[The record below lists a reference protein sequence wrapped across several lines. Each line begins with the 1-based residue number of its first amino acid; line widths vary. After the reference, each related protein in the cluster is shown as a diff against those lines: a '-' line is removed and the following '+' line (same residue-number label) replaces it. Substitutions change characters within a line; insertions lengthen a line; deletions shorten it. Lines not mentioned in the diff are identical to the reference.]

1 MKTLKN
7 KNIVRL
13 LILISLIVV
22 VGISF
27 IVTTAVYK
35 GTHIGSGSLVLDK
48 GIYIDVTDVSSGELS
63 KNMEMPIQYYP
74 NKVTSEGNRI
84 EFSVSPSSEM
94 EYYIANPT
102 ITAQDSSQA
111 FYLRLKLNAQY
122 YVNGSSTPTTFS
134 MSASE
139 KNTLFQ
145 LFATDSNYS
154 PVLFNDCFAADANGE
169 YYYYVSGGYG
179 VATKNNLAQV
189 TSGMEISLFKG
200 FLANGTTPVS
210 VINFREFEKVPENV
224 TNITLSLDIELAI
237 EPNNWNLPDVTLLT
251 ENDVTVSL
259 VDNEYEITKINTSAT
274 SYALPGY
281 YQGNAITRIGTTSPS
296 ALDEDAAIVWF
307 ANTMTHIGGYST
319 SKIQKFYLGN
329 NVTEI
334 CEWAF
339 YGTNELSGNLVLP
352 ISITKIGDDSFG
364 VVTTISCL
372 FPYLPNCEYFGS
384 GSFKGDSGFYGILS
398 VRGVIGSTAF
408 ANVSVRTLNIEAGT
422 TSIGTDSFYGMQ
434 GLRRVFIDS
443 SAIAGLASSD
453 SCLLDISNN
462 VSLQDVYIKDGL
474 TIGAYFTS
482 DSNFVETESN
492 VAGYRHFGRSY
503 QLTFNGGNIDGTLDA
518 KLWNYAGSAGYSSSN
533 TGNNSKYSF
542 SGKNATTKI
551 GINGVNTFDLP
562 MPIISGYTFDGWY
575 TTANGSSETVKVA
588 TADGWIANVSGYT
601 SENGSWIRANATT
614 LYAHYTKKEYSIS
627 YDFAGGTKGTNAP
640 SSYIFGNTTAISNP
654 TRAGYTFVGWN
665 ISVSLTG
672 KSFATIDINT
682 GVQEYVAS
690 YPNAVYYELFYAH
703 QGISYTAALSGGQ
716 IRWRKY
722 TTAGAFGGNVSTSSQ
737 YAPTDN
743 MYVALWY
750 HLGKEDNN
758 TIYTYNYI
766 GDNLSIDSLQVGN
779 LTLTAKWVQNNSYL
793 LIANSWKS
801 NLASA
806 VGGSISNIN
815 SILFTQDASKTP
827 SGKTGVSVGATD
839 IDGQTAYS
847 NMRYVSDIT
856 AYVVANGSKYDVI
869 FYSPCPMYAPT
880 DSSNLFN
887 NLTGLTNIEFAAL
900 KTNKVTNM
908 ARMFQKDSS
917 LTSISLSSLD
927 TSLVIDL
934 KGMFDGCTML
944 TSLDL
949 SSFNTLNVTSISGM
963 FKNCSNLETL
973 NISSFNTSKITGMS
987 QTFMGCG
994 SLRTIDL
1001 SNFDTSLVTT
1011 MNSLFYECTELREV
1025 KLGSKFVTTNVQN
1038 MNSMFYSCKNLESS
1052 AINVLLNR
1060 FNTSKVTTMSNMFN
1074 GCLKLISIDLN
1085 TFDMSNV
1092 TDTTDM
1098 LANCEQLRVI
1108 KTPVALSS
1116 TAIILPYGT
1125 WYDEDD
1131 LSVGYTKIEK
1141 SLVTGGWK
1149 TIRPGYSV
1157 TYNAI
1162 ATKDYSESN
1171 LRREYA
1177 KGNYFSYETGSFDE
1191 YQKMYDLTKVYPDLA
1206 TYSSIKY
1213 AYLQILPK
1221 VTSRWTNSSSGVI
1234 SAEAYV
1240 LGNAQYHV
1248 RVPRGYYIEIKQID
1262 YENNE
1267 LSQSWTLGKE
1277 YVSGESDFE
1286 ESIVTNSKTH
1296 KLVFTLRHS
1305 TKSLTPSNIETSAL
1319 ANLHVTLESPIV
1331 TNIWYG
1337 QDIPMVSSYSPGM
1350 NFHDTIKSMTGV
1362 ANTKG
1367 EYNQTFVSFDTAT
1380 SLGDITQIVTYSP
1393 ITYTIKLKT
1402 GNGKYNDQSGTITLG
1417 TGYMGQKIDIKRSLI
1432 TLPIGNLLKS
1442 ITQSGKGQF
1451 VDIGAYGNNLF
1462 TDFDEWQ
1469 YQIGAGD
1476 ATLTLKFTPM
1486 TFDVSFDANGG
1497 NVAPSTIS
1505 VSYGSAYGELPTP
1518 SRTGYTFA
1526 GWLGG
1531 SKNLLKGSVS
1541 QNGWSGTYSLLN
1553 ANTNKFSFR
1562 VHTGGSA
1569 GSCWRSFYIDVSKYI
1584 GQTITISGTISAIN
1598 PTNGEVSYI
1607 SVGQGN
1613 NDSYPY
1619 HIAGSSDSKRIYN
1632 KGDAV
1637 GTTFSHTCTI
1647 IDGTSIMGICI
1658 WANITAA
1665 NGYVDVVFDNLQI
1678 EAGNKATA
1686 FENPNTVITANSK
1699 VTLPYAHT
1707 LTAKWTPKEY
1717 TVTFNANG
1725 GTTSTASKKVT
1736 YDSTYGTL
1744 PTPSAYSKTGY
1755 IVTFNGWYTA
1765 KTGGTHVT
1773 ASTTVK
1779 ITGNQTLYAHWI
1791 ETPITYTI
1799 VYNGNGYT
1807 NGSTASSTHT
1817 YNSAKTLTAN
1827 GFGKTG
1833 YTFIGW
1839 ATSATGAVVYSNQQS
1854 VTNLSSTNGA
1864 TITLYAKWQA
1874 KQFTVS
1880 FNPSEKGGL
1889 LTDVA
1894 NGTYSGN
1901 NATITYTSSSHQYK
1915 FVNSSTNDPYV
1926 TIASTVYL
1934 VAGRTYTIHAKMRNT
1949 SGSVISGS
1957 IQIFY
1962 AINQAYNE
1970 SDSRRL
1976 SGGEGRT
1983 TLTVSSTGTY
1993 NIRIDNDYDK
2003 DIVIYEFYIIEG
2015 DFITSKTVTYD
2026 STYGT
2031 LPTPLREGYT
2041 FAGWYTLSS
2050 GGSQITDS
2058 TKVTKANDYTLFA
2071 HWTENTKAYLM
2082 TGTNWQAKLKS
2093 ANSNY
2098 TQANIESIEFT
2109 KTKPTSG
2116 TRVSVGAVNS
2126 NGTSAYVSGTSGV
2139 SDVTAYV
2146 TAGSASGKYKVV
2158 FYSNATIYAPV
2169 NSSYLFS
2176 ASTSSSQLKALKSI
2190 AFNNFNTSNVTNM
2203 SNMFDNCALLTSLDL
2218 SKFDTSKVTN
2228 MQSMFNNCTSLTSLN
2243 LTSFNTAKVT
2253 NMRMMF
2259 YNVKNVSLNLSKFD
2273 TSNVTNM
2280 SWMFAQANVPSLSN
2294 FNTAKVTD
2302 MSYMFF
2308 LSSATSIDLSSFN
2321 TSNVTNMSYMFSGC
2335 GNLSSLDLSNF
2346 DMSKVTNTNYMLNNF
2361 TELGGFTTLKTPK
2374 KLAKIIN
2381 LPFDF
2386 VNTSGTT
2393 TYTQVSTS
2401 MTNMTL
2407 LRKWYRVTCPTS
2419 GNWEKSQLT
2428 CSVDGLVGSSNGVR
2442 VAYNTTITFWL
2453 KTTGYAGNY
2462 SYIYMTFSGFAES
2475 EVIKGSSSGNVESW
2489 RVYYSGSQRYASMI
2503 IDNEQFEIGITDDRT
2518 NVEEIELKDTFIIED
2533 HDDEIVPMWFMP
2545 LISCQLV
2552 CRSTVAMKAYS
2563 NITAKITSDCYIAA
2577 AAGSGKGY
2585 TMGSYI

>member
-48 GIYIDVTDVSSGELS
+48 GIYIDISDVSSGELS
-63 KNMEMPIQYYP
+63 KNMEMPIQYYLD
-74 NKVTSEGNRI
+74 KVTSETNRVQ
-84 EFSVSPSSEM
+84 FSVKPSSES

-102 ITAQDSSQA
+102 ITAQESSQA

-296 ALDEDAAIVWF
+296 ALDDDAITVWF

-443 SAIAGLASSD
+443 SAIAGLASSG
-453 SCLLDISNN
+453 SGLLENEN
-462 VSLQDVYIKDGL
+462 LTDVYIKSDL
-474 TIGAYFTS
+474 TIGAYFANH
-482 DSNFVETESN
+482 SNFVETESN

-533 TGNNSKYSF
+533 TGNNGKYSF

-551 GINGVNTFDLP
+551 GINGVNTFYLP

-601 SENGSWIRANATT
+601 SENGSWIRASATT

-627 YDFAGGTKGTNAP
+627 YDFAGGSKGTNAP

-672 KSFATIDINT
+672 RSLATIDINT

-737 YAPTDN
+737 YAPSDN

-758 TIYTYNYI
+758 TTYTYNYI
-766 GDNLSIDSLQVGN
+766 GDNFSIDSLQVGN
-779 LTLTAKWVQNNSYL
+779 LTLTAKW
-793 LIANSWKS
+793 K
-801 NLASA
+801 
-806 VGGSISNIN
+806 
-815 SILFTQDASKTP
+815 
-827 SGKTGVSVGATD
+827 
-839 IDGQTAYS
+839 
-847 NMRYVSDIT
+847 
-856 AYVVANGSKYDVI
+856 
-869 FYSPCPMYAPT
+869 
-880 DSSNLFN
+880 
-887 NLTGLTNIEFAAL
+887 
-900 KTNKVTNM
+900 
-908 ARMFQKDSS
+908 
-917 LTSISLSSLD
+917 
-927 TSLVIDL
+927 
-934 KGMFDGCTML
+934 
-944 TSLDL
+944 
-949 SSFNTLNVTSISGM
+949 
-963 FKNCSNLETL
+963 
-973 NISSFNTSKITGMS
+973 
-987 QTFMGCG
+987 
-994 SLRTIDL
+994 
-1001 SNFDTSLVTT
+1001 
-1011 MNSLFYECTELREV
+1011 
-1025 KLGSKFVTTNVQN
+1025 
-1038 MNSMFYSCKNLESS
+1038 
-1052 AINVLLNR
+1052 
-1060 FNTSKVTTMSNMFN
+1060 
-1074 GCLKLISIDLN
+1074 
-1085 TFDMSNV
+1085 
-1092 TDTTDM
+1092 
-1098 LANCEQLRVI
+1098 
-1108 KTPVALSS
+1108 
-1116 TAIILPYGT
+1116 
-1125 WYDEDD
+1125 
-1131 LSVGYTKIEK
+1131 
-1141 SLVTGGWK
+1141 
-1149 TIRPGYSV
+1149 
-1157 TYNAI
+1157 
-1162 ATKDYSESN
+1162 
-1171 LRREYA
+1171 
-1177 KGNYFSYETGSFDE
+1177 
-1191 YQKMYDLTKVYPDLA
+1191 
-1206 TYSSIKY
+1206 
-1213 AYLQILPK
+1213 
-1221 VTSRWTNSSSGVI
+1221 
-1234 SAEAYV
+1234 
-1240 LGNAQYHV
+1240 
-1248 RVPRGYYIEIKQID
+1248 
-1262 YENNE
+1262 
-1267 LSQSWTLGKE
+1267 
-1277 YVSGESDFE
+1277 
-1286 ESIVTNSKTH
+1286 
-1296 KLVFTLRHS
+1296 
-1305 TKSLTPSNIETSAL
+1305 
-1319 ANLHVTLESPIV
+1319 
-1331 TNIWYG
+1331 
-1337 QDIPMVSSYSPGM
+1337 
-1350 NFHDTIKSMTGV
+1350 
-1362 ANTKG
+1362 
-1367 EYNQTFVSFDTAT
+1367 
-1380 SLGDITQIVTYSP
+1380 P
-1393 ITYTIKLKT
+1393 ITYTIQYNGNGNTSGSTANSLHTYDQAKALTANGFKKT
-1402 GNGKYNDQSGTITLG
+1402 GYTFNGWNTKADGSGTSYGNAASVTNLTATNGAKITLYAQWRENVLTIRYHLNG
-1417 TGYMGQKIDIKRSLI
+1417 GTSVSGNSYFSSGNPCKTENWGYTSSSQYGLTNYDDTKRVTRTGYLANTYYNTKANGS
-1432 TLPIGNLLKS
+1432 
-1442 ITQSGKGQF
+1442 
-1451 VDIGAYGNNLF
+1451 GNNLDDDSL
-1462 TDFDEWQ
+1462 TTTI
-1469 YQIGAGD
+1469 QIATAAGV
-1476 ATLTLKFTPM
+1476 LTNLENGDTTIDIYMIWTPM

-1531 SKNLLKGSVS
+1531 SKNLLRGSVS
-1541 QNGWSGTYSLLN
+1541 QNGWSGTYSLLD

-1562 VHTGGSA
+1562 VHTGGST
-1569 GSCWRSFYIDVSKYI
+1569 GSCWRSFYIDVSKYV

-1607 SVGQGN
+1607 KVGQGN
-1613 NDSYPY
+1613 TGSYPY
-1619 HIAGSSDSKRIYN
+1619 HIAGSSDSKQIYTN
-1632 KGDAV
+1632 GGAV

-1678 EAGNKATA
+1678 EAGSKATA

-1934 VAGRTYTIHAKMRNT
+1934 VAGKTYTIHAKMRNT

-1962 AINQAYNE
+1962 AINKNYSEAN
-1970 SDSRRL
+1970 SRRL
-1976 SGGEGRT
+1976 SGGEGST

-1993 NIRIDNDYDK
+1993 NIRIDNDFGK
-2003 DIVIYEFYIIEG
+2003 DIIIYEFYIIEG
-2015 DFITSKTVTYD
+2015 DFTTSKTVTYD

-2041 FAGWYTLSS
+2041 FAGWYTASS
-2050 GGSQITDS
+2050 GGTKVESS
-2058 TKVTKANDYTLFA
+2058 TKVKITANQTLYA

-2116 TRVSVGAVNS
+2116 TRVSVGAINAD
-2126 NGTSAYVSGTSGV
+2126 GTSAYVAGTSGV
-2139 SDVTAYV
+2139 SDVFAYV
-2146 TAGSASGKYKVV
+2146 TAGSTSGKYKVV
-2158 FYSNATIYAPV
+2158 FYSNATIYAPK

-2218 SKFDTSKVTN
+2218 SKFDTSKVTD
-2228 MQSMFNNCTSLTSLN
+2228 MQSMFNNCKSLTSLN

-2259 YNVKNVSLNLSKFD
+2259 YSVNNVSLNLSKFD

-2280 SWMFAQANVPSLSN
+2280 SWMFAQANIPSLSN

-2361 TELGGFTTLKTPK
+2361 TELEGFTTLKTPK

-2386 VNTSGTT
+2386 VNTSGST
-2393 TYTQVSTS
+2393 TYTQVSTN

-2453 KTTGYAGNY
+2453 KTTGYWDNY

-2475 EVIKGSSSGNVESW
+2475 EVTKGSSSGNVDSW
-2489 RVYYSGSQRYASMI
+2489 KVYYSGSQRYASTI

-2552 CRSTVAMKAYS
+2552 CKSTVSMKAYS

-2585 TMGSYI
+2585 KMGSYI

>member
-48 GIYIDVTDVSSGELS
+48 GIYIDISDVSSGELS
-63 KNMEMPIQYYP
+63 KNMEMPIQYYLD
-74 NKVTSEGNRI
+74 KVTSETNRVQ
-84 EFSVSPSSEM
+84 FSVKPSSES

-102 ITAQDSSQA
+102 ITAQESSQA

-296 ALDEDAAIVWF
+296 ALDDDAITVWF
-307 ANTMTHIGGYST
+307 ANTMTHVGGYSSVST
-319 SKIQKFYLGN
+319 LQRIYLGN

-339 YGTNELSGNLVLP
+339 YGCNNLSGNLILP
-352 ISITKIGDDSFG
+352 ISITKINNDAFANLDS
-364 VVTTISCL
+364 IDSL
-372 FPYLPNCEYFGS
+372 FPYLPNCVYFGA
-384 GSFKGDSGFYGILS
+384 GSFKGSSGFNGILS
-398 VRGVIGSTAF
+398 VTGEISGDTVFSMVGVKKI
-408 ANVSVRTLNIEAGT
+408 NIKSGT
-422 TSIGTDSFYGMQ
+422 TSLGGGSTFDNMTNLKEIY
-434 GLRRVFIDS
+434 IDS
-443 SAIAGLASSD
+443 SAVAGLASSG
-453 SCLLDISNN
+453 SGLLENEN
-462 VSLQDVYIKDGL
+462 LTDVYIKSDL
-474 TIGAYFTS
+474 TIGAYFANH
-482 DSNFVETESN
+482 SNFVETESN

-533 TGNNSKYSF
+533 TGNNGKYSF

-551 GINGVNTFDLP
+551 GINGVNTFYLP

-601 SENGSWIRANATT
+601 SENGSWIRASATT

-627 YDFAGGTKGTNAP
+627 YDFAGGSKGTNAP

-654 TRAGYTFVGWN
+654 TRKGYLFTGWN

-672 KSFATIDINT
+672 RSLATIDINT

-690 YPNAVYYELFYAH
+690 YPDAVYYELFYAH
-703 QGISYTAALSGGQ
+703 KDISYTAALSGGQ
-716 IRWRKY
+716 IRWRGY
-722 TTAGAFGGNVSTSSQ
+722 TTAGAYSSSLSSSSN
-737 YAPTDN
+737 YTLSSDS
-743 MYVALWY
+743 YVALWY

-758 TIYTYNYI
+758 TTYTYNYT

-779 LTLTAKWVQNNSYL
+779 LTLTAKW
-793 LIANSWKS
+793 
-801 NLASA
+801 
-806 VGGSISNIN
+806 
-815 SILFTQDASKTP
+815 T
-827 SGKTGVSVGATD
+827 
-839 IDGQTAYS
+839 
-847 NMRYVSDIT
+847 
-856 AYVVANGSKYDVI
+856 
-869 FYSPCPMYAPT
+869 
-880 DSSNLFN
+880 
-887 NLTGLTNIEFAAL
+887 
-900 KTNKVTNM
+900 
-908 ARMFQKDSS
+908 
-917 LTSISLSSLD
+917 
-927 TSLVIDL
+927 
-934 KGMFDGCTML
+934 
-944 TSLDL
+944 
-949 SSFNTLNVTSISGM
+949 
-963 FKNCSNLETL
+963 
-973 NISSFNTSKITGMS
+973 
-987 QTFMGCG
+987 
-994 SLRTIDL
+994 
-1001 SNFDTSLVTT
+1001 
-1011 MNSLFYECTELREV
+1011 
-1025 KLGSKFVTTNVQN
+1025 
-1038 MNSMFYSCKNLESS
+1038 
-1052 AINVLLNR
+1052 
-1060 FNTSKVTTMSNMFN
+1060 
-1074 GCLKLISIDLN
+1074 
-1085 TFDMSNV
+1085 
-1092 TDTTDM
+1092 
-1098 LANCEQLRVI
+1098 
-1108 KTPVALSS
+1108 
-1116 TAIILPYGT
+1116 
-1125 WYDEDD
+1125 
-1131 LSVGYTKIEK
+1131 
-1141 SLVTGGWK
+1141 
-1149 TIRPGYSV
+1149 
-1157 TYNAI
+1157 
-1162 ATKDYSESN
+1162 
-1171 LRREYA
+1171 
-1177 KGNYFSYETGSFDE
+1177 
-1191 YQKMYDLTKVYPDLA
+1191 
-1206 TYSSIKY
+1206 
-1213 AYLQILPK
+1213 
-1221 VTSRWTNSSSGVI
+1221 
-1234 SAEAYV
+1234 
-1240 LGNAQYHV
+1240 
-1248 RVPRGYYIEIKQID
+1248 
-1262 YENNE
+1262 
-1267 LSQSWTLGKE
+1267 
-1277 YVSGESDFE
+1277 
-1286 ESIVTNSKTH
+1286 
-1296 KLVFTLRHS
+1296 
-1305 TKSLTPSNIETSAL
+1305 
-1319 ANLHVTLESPIV
+1319 
-1331 TNIWYG
+1331 
-1337 QDIPMVSSYSPGM
+1337 
-1350 NFHDTIKSMTGV
+1350 
-1362 ANTKG
+1362 
-1367 EYNQTFVSFDTAT
+1367 
-1380 SLGDITQIVTYSP
+1380 P
-1393 ITYTIKLKT
+1393 ITYTIQYNGNGNTVGSTANSSHTYDQAKALTANSFSKT
-1402 GNGKYNDQSGTITLG
+1402 GYTFEGWATSASGEVVYNNKQSVINLSSTQGDTVNLYAKWTENRLIIKYHLNGGTDVANDNDFQSGDPCLTQKWPYTFTTEYGLTNYDITTRVYRTGYKANTYYNTKSDG
-1417 TGYMGQKIDIKRSLI
+1417 TGYNLDHDALKTTIQIAEAAHVLADLEKGNVEIDIYMIWTPI
-1432 TLPIGNLLKS
+1432 TYTISYNGNGN
-1442 ITQSGKGQF
+1442 TSGSTANSSHTYDQAK
-1451 VDIGAYGNNLF
+1451 A
-1462 TDFDEWQ
+1462 
-1469 YQIGAGD
+1469 
-1476 ATLTLKFTPM
+1476 LT
-1486 TFDVSFDANGG
+1486 ANGF
-1497 NVAPSTIS
+1497 AK
-1505 VSYGSAYGELPTP
+1505 
-1518 SRTGYTFA
+1518 TGYTFA
-1526 GWLGG
+1526 GWATSKTGAVVYTNKQ
-1531 SKNLLKGSVS
+1531 SVKNLSS
-1541 QNGWSGTYSLLN
+1541 T
-1553 ANTNKFSFR
+1553 
-1562 VHTGGSA
+1562 
-1569 GSCWRSFYIDVSKYI
+1569 
-1584 GQTITISGTISAIN
+1584 
-1598 PTNGEVSYI
+1598 
-1607 SVGQGN
+1607 QG
-1613 NDSYPY
+1613 D
-1619 HIAGSSDSKRIYN
+1619 
-1632 KGDAV
+1632 
-1637 GTTFSHTCTI
+1637 T
-1647 IDGTSIMGICI
+1647 
-1658 WANITAA
+1658 
-1665 NGYVDVVFDNLQI
+1665 
-1678 EAGNKATA
+1678 
-1686 FENPNTVITANSK
+1686 
-1699 VTLPYAHT
+1699 VTLY
-1707 LTAKWTPKEY
+1707 AKWKPNEY

-1765 KTGGTHVT
+1765 NTDGTHVT

-1779 ITGNQTLYAHWI
+1779 LSANQTLYAHWK

-1807 NGSTASSTHT
+1807 NGSTASSSHT
-1817 YNSAKTLTAN
+1817 YNVAKNLTAN

-1833 YTFIGW
+1833 YTFAGW
-1839 ATSATGAVVYSNQQS
+1839 NTKADGTGTSYANSAS
-1854 VTNLSSTNGA
+1854 VTNLTATNNA
-1864 TITLYAKWQA
+1864 TVTLYAKWTP
-1874 KQFTVS
+1874 KQITVS
-1880 FNPSEKGGL
+1880 FNPSQKGGL

-2218 SKFDTSKVTN
+2218 SKFDTSKVTD

-2273 TSNVTNM
+2273 TSSVTNM

-2361 TELGGFTTLKTPK
+2361 TELEGFTTLKTPK

-2386 VNTSGTT
+2386 VDTSGAT
-2393 TYTQVSTS
+2393 TYTQVSTN

-2453 KTTGYAGNY
+2453 KTTGFAFDY

-2475 EVIKGSSSGNVESW
+2475 EVIKGSSSGKVESW

-2552 CRSTVAMKAYS
+2552 CESTVAMKAYS

>member
-48 GIYIDVTDVSSGELS
+48 GIYIDISDVSSGELS
-63 KNMEMPIQYYP
+63 KNMEMPIQYYLD
-74 NKVTSEGNRI
+74 KVTSETNRVQ
-84 EFSVSPSSEM
+84 FSVKPSSES

-296 ALDEDAAIVWF
+296 ALDDDAITVWF

-533 TGNNSKYSF
+533 TGNNGKYSF

-551 GINGVNTFDLP
+551 GINGVNTFYLP

-601 SENGSWIRANATT
+601 SENGSWIRASATT

-627 YDFAGGTKGTNAP
+627 YDFAGGSKGTNAP

-654 TRAGYTFVGWN
+654 TRKGYLFTGWN

-672 KSFATIDINT
+672 RSLATIDINT

-703 QGISYTAALSGGQ
+703 KDISYTAALSGGQ
-716 IRWRKY
+716 IRWRGY

-737 YAPTDN
+737 YAPSDN

-750 HLGKEDNN
+750 HLGKKDNN
-758 TIYTYNYI
+758 TTYTYNYI
-766 GDNLSIDSLQVGN
+766 GDNFSIDSLQVGN
-779 LTLTAKWVQNNSYL
+779 LTLTAKWKPITYTISYNGNGNTSGSTANSSHTYDQAKALTANGFKKTGYTFNGWNTKADGTGTSYGNAASVTNLTATNGAKITLYAQWRVNVLTIRYHLNGGTSVLGNSYFSSGNPCKTENWGYTSSSQYGL
-793 LIANSWKS
+793 TNYDDTKRVTRTGYLANAYY
-801 NLASA
+801 N
-806 VGGSISNIN
+806 
-815 SILFTQDASKTP
+815 TQ
-827 SGKTGVSVGATD
+827 
-839 IDGQTAYS
+839 
-847 NMRYVSDIT
+847 
-856 AYVVANGSKYDVI
+856 ANGSG
-869 FYSPCPMYAPT
+869 
-880 DSSNLFN
+880 N
-887 NLTGLTNIEFAAL
+887 NLDDDSLTTTIQIATAAGVLTNLE
-900 KTNKVTNM
+900 NG
-908 ARMFQKDSS
+908 
-917 LTSISLSSLD
+917 D
-927 TSLVIDL
+927 T
-934 KGMFDGCTML
+934 
-944 TSLDL
+944 
-949 SSFNTLNVTSISGM
+949 
-963 FKNCSNLETL
+963 
-973 NISSFNTSKITGMS
+973 
-987 QTFMGCG
+987 
-994 SLRTIDL
+994 TIDIY
-1001 SNFDTSLVTT
+1001 
-1011 MNSLFYECTELREV
+1011 M
-1025 KLGSKFVTTNVQN
+1025 
-1038 MNSMFYSCKNLESS
+1038 
-1052 AINVLLNR
+1052 I
-1060 FNTSKVTTMSNMFN
+1060 
-1074 GCLKLISIDLN
+1074 
-1085 TFDMSNV
+1085 
-1092 TDTTDM
+1092 
-1098 LANCEQLRVI
+1098 
-1108 KTPVALSS
+1108 
-1116 TAIILPYGT
+1116 
-1125 WYDEDD
+1125 
-1131 LSVGYTKIEK
+1131 
-1141 SLVTGGWK
+1141 
-1149 TIRPGYSV
+1149 
-1157 TYNAI
+1157 
-1162 ATKDYSESN
+1162 
-1171 LRREYA
+1171 
-1177 KGNYFSYETGSFDE
+1177 
-1191 YQKMYDLTKVYPDLA
+1191 
-1206 TYSSIKY
+1206 
-1213 AYLQILPK
+1213 
-1221 VTSRWTNSSSGVI
+1221 WT
-1234 SAEAYV
+1234 
-1240 LGNAQYHV
+1240 
-1248 RVPRGYYIEIKQID
+1248 
-1262 YENNE
+1262 
-1267 LSQSWTLGKE
+1267 
-1277 YVSGESDFE
+1277 
-1286 ESIVTNSKTH
+1286 
-1296 KLVFTLRHS
+1296 
-1305 TKSLTPSNIETSAL
+1305 
-1319 ANLHVTLESPIV
+1319 
-1331 TNIWYG
+1331 
-1337 QDIPMVSSYSPGM
+1337 
-1350 NFHDTIKSMTGV
+1350 
-1362 ANTKG
+1362 
-1367 EYNQTFVSFDTAT
+1367 
-1380 SLGDITQIVTYSP
+1380 P
-1393 ITYTIKLKT
+1393 ITYTIKYD
-1402 GNGKYNDQSGTITLG
+1402 GNGNTSGSTANSSHTYDQA
-1417 TGYMGQKIDIKRSLI
+1417 K
-1432 TLPIGNLLKS
+1432 
-1442 ITQSGKGQF
+1442 
-1451 VDIGAYGNNLF
+1451 A
-1462 TDFDEWQ
+1462 
-1469 YQIGAGD
+1469 
-1476 ATLTLKFTPM
+1476 LT
-1486 TFDVSFDANGG
+1486 ANGF
-1497 NVAPSTIS
+1497 AK
-1505 VSYGSAYGELPTP
+1505 
-1518 SRTGYTFA
+1518 TGYTFA
-1526 GWLGG
+1526 GWATSKTGAVVYTNKQ
-1531 SKNLLKGSVS
+1531 SVKNLSS
-1541 QNGWSGTYSLLN
+1541 T
-1553 ANTNKFSFR
+1553 
-1562 VHTGGSA
+1562 
-1569 GSCWRSFYIDVSKYI
+1569 
-1584 GQTITISGTISAIN
+1584 
-1598 PTNGEVSYI
+1598 
-1607 SVGQGN
+1607 QG
-1613 NDSYPY
+1613 D
-1619 HIAGSSDSKRIYN
+1619 
-1632 KGDAV
+1632 
-1637 GTTFSHTCTI
+1637 T
-1647 IDGTSIMGICI
+1647 
-1658 WANITAA
+1658 
-1665 NGYVDVVFDNLQI
+1665 
-1678 EAGNKATA
+1678 
-1686 FENPNTVITANSK
+1686 
-1699 VTLPYAHT
+1699 VTLY
-1707 LTAKWTPKEY
+1707 AKWTPITYTIKYDGNGNTGGSTANSSHTYDQAKALTANSFSKTGYTFAGWATSKTGAVVYTNKQSVKNLSSTQGDTITLYAKWTANTY
-1717 TVTFNANG
+1717 TVTYEWSLTDKGWMDQNINHSPRFTNWSVS
-1725 GTTSTASKKVT
+1725 GTTLNVSITGQGGWEAKWLCFYGEAGHQYTWTFGYTMPASCGMRVQILNSQPGNNNGQNAQVNTVSGSGYLDLAKGATGTATLNFTPSTTGNYYLNLNFGYLTDNVAMNLSFTNIKLQTTRTVT
-1736 YDSTYGTL
+1736 YDSTYSSMPTTRNSWVTGYNNLKWTNSSGTTITSSTKVETASNHTLSANLDAVERVITFDSMLPVPWKYLYLNSNTNGTFVANSADEYVFTHNSSKDPSKSAGPHIQNLQTYMTNGERYRITVSIKSSAAITL
-1744 PTPSAYSKTGY
+1744 PMRFEASSSSKNISVTTSYQTFYLDFTYDNTTTWHSFTFYSSSWVNGQTMTFKDLKLSRLATVNSAYDTLPSPTKEGY
-1755 IVTFNGWYTA
+1755 TFDGWWTTSDNSGIQITKDSICVTYNR
-1765 KTGGTHVT
+1765 
-1773 ASTTVK
+1773 
-1779 ITGNQTLYAHWI
+1779 NLYAHW
-1791 ETPITYTI
+1791 TPNTYTI
-1799 VYNGNGYT
+1799 SYNGNGST
-1807 NGSTASSTHT
+1807 SGSTASSSHT
-1817 YNSAKTLTAN
+1817 YDQAKNLTAN

-1839 ATSATGAVVYSNQQS
+1839 ATSATGEVVYNDQQS
-1854 VTNLSSTNGA
+1854 VENLSSTQND
-1864 TITLYAKWQA
+1864 TVTLYAKWTPNEY
-1874 KQFTVS
+1874 TVS
-1880 FNPSEKGGL
+1880 FNPNEKGGL

-1934 VAGRTYTIHAKMRNT
+1934 VAGKTYTIHAKMRNT

-1970 SDSRRL
+1970 SNSRRL
-1976 SGGEGRT
+1976 SGGEGST

-1993 NIRIDNDYDK
+1993 NIRIDNDFEK

-2015 DFITSKTVTYD
+2015 NFTTRKTVTYD
-2026 STYGT
+2026 STYGD

-2041 FAGWYTLSS
+2041 FDGWYTASS
-2050 GGSQITDS
+2050 GGTKVESS
-2058 TKVTKANDYTLFA
+2058 TKVTITSNQTLYA
-2071 HWTENTKAYLM
+2071 QWTENTIAYLM
-2082 TGTNWQAKLKS
+2082 TGWQEKLKA

-2116 TRVSVGAVNS
+2116 TRVSVGAIYS
-2126 NGTSAYVSGTSGV
+2126 DGATAYVSGTSNK
-2139 SDVTAYV
+2139 SDVIAYV
-2146 TAGSASGKYKVV
+2146 TAGSTSGKYKVV
-2158 FYSNATIYAPV
+2158 FYSNATIYAPQD
-2169 NSSYLFS
+2169 SSYLFS
-2176 ASTSSSQLKALKSI
+2176 SSSNSKLTSLTSIKFDNFNTMLVTTMRSMFMGCSALTSI
-2190 AFNNFNTSNVTNM
+2190 NLTNFNTSNVTVM
-2203 SNMFDNCALLTSLDL
+2203 WSMFEGCSNLSSLDL
-2218 SKFDTSKVTN
+2218 RS
-2228 MQSMFNNCTSLTSLN
+2228 
-2243 LTSFNTAKVT
+2243 
-2253 NMRMMF
+2253 
-2259 YNVKNVSLNLSKFD
+2259 
-2273 TSNVTNM
+2273 
-2280 SWMFAQANVPSLSN
+2280 

-2302 MSYMFF
+2302 MDSMFKNCSN
-2308 LSSATSIDLSSFN
+2308 LSSIDVSSFN
-2321 TSNVTNMSYMFSGC
+2321 TSNVQYTISMFQNTG
-2335 GNLSSLDLSNF
+2335 LSSLDISNF
-2346 DMSKVTNTNYMLNNF
+2346 DLSKVTNTSNMLQGL
-2361 TELGGFTTLKTPK
+2361 TELEGFTRLKTPK
-2374 KLAKIIN
+2374 KLAKAIY

-2386 VNTSGTT
+2386 VDTSGAT

-2407 LRKWYRVTCPTS
+2407 LRKWYRVTCPTT
-2419 GNWEKSQLT
+2419 GKWEKSQLT
-2428 CSVDGLVGSSNGVR
+2428 CSVDGLVGSSDGVR

-2453 KTTGYAGNY
+2453 KTTGYWDNY

-2475 EVIKGSSSGNVESW
+2475 EVTKGSSSGNVESW
-2489 RVYYSGSQRYASMI
+2489 RVYYSGSQTYASTI

-2552 CRSTVAMKAYS
+2552 CRSTAAMKAYS

-2585 TMGSYI
+2585 KMGSYI

>member
-48 GIYIDVTDVSSGELS
+48 GIYIDISDVSSGELS
-63 KNMEMPIQYYP
+63 KNMEMPIQYYLD
-74 NKVTSEGNRI
+74 KVTSETNRVQ
-84 EFSVSPSSEM
+84 FSVKPSSES

-102 ITAQDSSQA
+102 ITAQESSQA

-259 VDNEYEITKINTSAT
+259 VNNEYEITKINTSAT

-296 ALDEDAAIVWF
+296 ALDDDAITVWF

-364 VVTTISCL
+364 DSTTISCL

-533 TGNNSKYSF
+533 TGNNGKYSF

-551 GINGVNTFDLP
+551 GINGVNTFYLP

-601 SENGSWIRANATT
+601 SENGSWIRASATT

-627 YDFAGGTKGTNAP
+627 YDFAGGSKGTNAP

-672 KSFATIDINT
+672 KSLATIDINT

-690 YPNAVYYELFYAH
+690 YPTAVYYELFYAH
-703 QGISYTAALSGGQ
+703 KDISYTAALSGGQ

-750 HLGKEDNN
+750 HLGKKDNN
-758 TIYTYNYI
+758 TIYAYNYI

-779 LTLTAKWVQNNSYL
+779 LTLTAKW
-793 LIANSWKS
+793 K
-801 NLASA
+801 
-806 VGGSISNIN
+806 
-815 SILFTQDASKTP
+815 
-827 SGKTGVSVGATD
+827 
-839 IDGQTAYS
+839 
-847 NMRYVSDIT
+847 
-856 AYVVANGSKYDVI
+856 
-869 FYSPCPMYAPT
+869 
-880 DSSNLFN
+880 
-887 NLTGLTNIEFAAL
+887 
-900 KTNKVTNM
+900 
-908 ARMFQKDSS
+908 
-917 LTSISLSSLD
+917 
-927 TSLVIDL
+927 
-934 KGMFDGCTML
+934 
-944 TSLDL
+944 
-949 SSFNTLNVTSISGM
+949 
-963 FKNCSNLETL
+963 
-973 NISSFNTSKITGMS
+973 
-987 QTFMGCG
+987 
-994 SLRTIDL
+994 
-1001 SNFDTSLVTT
+1001 
-1011 MNSLFYECTELREV
+1011 
-1025 KLGSKFVTTNVQN
+1025 
-1038 MNSMFYSCKNLESS
+1038 
-1052 AINVLLNR
+1052 
-1060 FNTSKVTTMSNMFN
+1060 
-1074 GCLKLISIDLN
+1074 
-1085 TFDMSNV
+1085 
-1092 TDTTDM
+1092 
-1098 LANCEQLRVI
+1098 
-1108 KTPVALSS
+1108 
-1116 TAIILPYGT
+1116 
-1125 WYDEDD
+1125 
-1131 LSVGYTKIEK
+1131 
-1141 SLVTGGWK
+1141 
-1149 TIRPGYSV
+1149 
-1157 TYNAI
+1157 
-1162 ATKDYSESN
+1162 
-1171 LRREYA
+1171 
-1177 KGNYFSYETGSFDE
+1177 
-1191 YQKMYDLTKVYPDLA
+1191 
-1206 TYSSIKY
+1206 
-1213 AYLQILPK
+1213 
-1221 VTSRWTNSSSGVI
+1221 
-1234 SAEAYV
+1234 
-1240 LGNAQYHV
+1240 
-1248 RVPRGYYIEIKQID
+1248 
-1262 YENNE
+1262 
-1267 LSQSWTLGKE
+1267 
-1277 YVSGESDFE
+1277 
-1286 ESIVTNSKTH
+1286 
-1296 KLVFTLRHS
+1296 
-1305 TKSLTPSNIETSAL
+1305 
-1319 ANLHVTLESPIV
+1319 
-1331 TNIWYG
+1331 
-1337 QDIPMVSSYSPGM
+1337 
-1350 NFHDTIKSMTGV
+1350 
-1362 ANTKG
+1362 
-1367 EYNQTFVSFDTAT
+1367 
-1380 SLGDITQIVTYSP
+1380 P
-1393 ITYTIKLKT
+1393 ITYTIQYNGNGNTSGSTASSSHTYDQAKALTANGFVKT
-1402 GNGKYNDQSGTITLG
+1402 GYTFEGWATSATGEVVYNNKQSVINLSSTQGAKITLYAQWRVNVLTIRYHLNG
-1417 TGYMGQKIDIKRSLI
+1417 GTSVSGNSYFSSGNPCRTENWGYTSSSQYGLTNYDDTKRVTRTGYLANAYYNTQANGSGNNLDDDSLI
-1432 TLPIGNLLKS
+1432 TTIQIATAAGVLTNLENGDTT
-1442 ITQSGKGQF
+1442 I
-1451 VDIGAYGNNLF
+1451 DIYMI
-1462 TDFDEWQ
+1462 W
-1469 YQIGAGD
+1469 
-1476 ATLTLKFTPM
+1476 TPM

-1562 VHTGGSA
+1562 VHTGGST
-1569 GSCWRSFYIDVSKYI
+1569 GSCWRSFYIDVSKYV

-1607 SVGQGN
+1607 KVGQGN
-1613 NDSYPY
+1613 TGSYPY
-1619 HIAGSSDSKRIYN
+1619 HIAGSSDSKQIYTN
-1632 KGDAV
+1632 GGAV

-1678 EAGNKATA
+1678 EAGSKATA

-1765 KTGGTHVT
+1765 NTDGTHVT

-1807 NGSTASSTHT
+1807 NGSTASSSHT
-1817 YNSAKTLTAN
+1817 YNVAKNLTAN

-1833 YTFIGW
+1833 YTFAGW
-1839 ATSATGAVVYSNQQS
+1839 NTKADGTGTSYANSAS
-1854 VTNLSSTNGA
+1854 VTNLTATNNA
-1864 TITLYAKWQA
+1864 TVTLYAKWTP
-1874 KQFTVS
+1874 KQITVS
-1880 FNPSEKGGL
+1880 FNPSQKGGL

-1976 SGGEGRT
+1976 SGGEGST

-2218 SKFDTSKVTN
+2218 SKFDTSKVTD

-2273 TSNVTNM
+2273 TSSVTNM

-2361 TELGGFTTLKTPK
+2361 TELEGFTTLKTPK
-2374 KLAKIIN
+2374 NLQKIIN

-2386 VNTSGTT
+2386 VNTSGST

-2453 KTTGYAGNY
+2453 KTTGFSFDY

-2475 EVIKGSSSGNVESW
+2475 EVTKGSSSGNVDSW
-2489 RVYYSGSQRYASMI
+2489 KVYYSGSQRYASTI

-2533 HDDEIVPMWFMP
+2533 HDDEISPMWFMP

-2552 CRSTVAMKAYS
+2552 CKSTVSMKAYS

-2585 TMGSYI
+2585 KMGSYI

>member
-48 GIYIDVTDVSSGELS
+48 GIYIDISDVSSGELS
-63 KNMEMPIQYYP
+63 KNMEMPIQYYLD
-74 NKVTSEGNRI
+74 KVTSETNRVQ
-84 EFSVSPSSEM
+84 FSVKPSSES

-102 ITAQDSSQA
+102 ITAQESSQA

-259 VDNEYEITKINTSAT
+259 VNNEYEITKINTSAT

-307 ANTMTHIGGYST
+307 ANTMTHVGGYSSVST
-319 SKIQKFYLGN
+319 LQRIYLGN

-339 YGTNELSGNLVLP
+339 YGCNNLSGNLILP
-352 ISITKIGDDSFG
+352 ISITKINNDAFANLDS
-364 VVTTISCL
+364 IDSL
-372 FPYLPNCEYFGS
+372 FPYLPNCVYFGA
-384 GSFKGDSGFYGILS
+384 GSFKGSSGFNGILS
-398 VRGVIGSTAF
+398 VTGEISGDTVFYMVGVKKI
-408 ANVSVRTLNIEAGT
+408 NIKSGT
-422 TSIGTDSFYGMQ
+422 TSLGGGSTFDNMTNLKEIY
-434 GLRRVFIDS
+434 IDS
-443 SAIAGLASSD
+443 SAVAGLASSG
-453 SCLLDISNN
+453 SGLLENEN
-462 VSLQDVYIKDGL
+462 LTDVYIKSNL
-474 TIGAYFTS
+474 TIGTYFANH
-482 DSNFVETESN
+482 SNFVETESN

-533 TGNNSKYSF
+533 TGNNGKYSF

-551 GINGVNTFDLP
+551 GINGVNTFYLP

-601 SENGSWIRANATT
+601 SENGSWIRASATT

-627 YDFAGGTKGTNAP
+627 YDFAGGSKGTNAP

-672 KSFATIDINT
+672 RSLATIDINT

-716 IRWRKY
+716 IRWRGY
-722 TTAGAFGGNVSTSSQ
+722 TTAGAYSSSLSSSSN
-737 YAPTDN
+737 YTLSSDA
-743 MYVALWY
+743 YVALWY

-758 TIYTYNYI
+758 TTYTYNYI

-779 LTLTAKWVQNNSYL
+779 LTLTAKW
-793 LIANSWKS
+793 
-801 NLASA
+801 
-806 VGGSISNIN
+806 
-815 SILFTQDASKTP
+815 T
-827 SGKTGVSVGATD
+827 
-839 IDGQTAYS
+839 
-847 NMRYVSDIT
+847 
-856 AYVVANGSKYDVI
+856 
-869 FYSPCPMYAPT
+869 
-880 DSSNLFN
+880 
-887 NLTGLTNIEFAAL
+887 
-900 KTNKVTNM
+900 
-908 ARMFQKDSS
+908 
-917 LTSISLSSLD
+917 
-927 TSLVIDL
+927 
-934 KGMFDGCTML
+934 
-944 TSLDL
+944 
-949 SSFNTLNVTSISGM
+949 
-963 FKNCSNLETL
+963 
-973 NISSFNTSKITGMS
+973 
-987 QTFMGCG
+987 
-994 SLRTIDL
+994 
-1001 SNFDTSLVTT
+1001 
-1011 MNSLFYECTELREV
+1011 
-1025 KLGSKFVTTNVQN
+1025 
-1038 MNSMFYSCKNLESS
+1038 
-1052 AINVLLNR
+1052 
-1060 FNTSKVTTMSNMFN
+1060 
-1074 GCLKLISIDLN
+1074 
-1085 TFDMSNV
+1085 
-1092 TDTTDM
+1092 
-1098 LANCEQLRVI
+1098 
-1108 KTPVALSS
+1108 
-1116 TAIILPYGT
+1116 
-1125 WYDEDD
+1125 
-1131 LSVGYTKIEK
+1131 
-1141 SLVTGGWK
+1141 
-1149 TIRPGYSV
+1149 
-1157 TYNAI
+1157 
-1162 ATKDYSESN
+1162 
-1171 LRREYA
+1171 
-1177 KGNYFSYETGSFDE
+1177 
-1191 YQKMYDLTKVYPDLA
+1191 
-1206 TYSSIKY
+1206 
-1213 AYLQILPK
+1213 
-1221 VTSRWTNSSSGVI
+1221 
-1234 SAEAYV
+1234 
-1240 LGNAQYHV
+1240 
-1248 RVPRGYYIEIKQID
+1248 
-1262 YENNE
+1262 
-1267 LSQSWTLGKE
+1267 
-1277 YVSGESDFE
+1277 
-1286 ESIVTNSKTH
+1286 
-1296 KLVFTLRHS
+1296 
-1305 TKSLTPSNIETSAL
+1305 
-1319 ANLHVTLESPIV
+1319 
-1331 TNIWYG
+1331 
-1337 QDIPMVSSYSPGM
+1337 
-1350 NFHDTIKSMTGV
+1350 
-1362 ANTKG
+1362 
-1367 EYNQTFVSFDTAT
+1367 
-1380 SLGDITQIVTYSP
+1380 P
-1393 ITYTIKLKT
+1393 ITYTIQYNGNGNTSGSTANSLHTYDQAKALTANGFKKT
-1402 GNGKYNDQSGTITLG
+1402 GYTFNGWNTKADGSGTSYGNAASVTNLTATNGAKITLYAQWRENVLTIRYHLNG
-1417 TGYMGQKIDIKRSLI
+1417 GTSVSGNSYFSSGNPCKTENWGYTSSSQYGLTNYDDTKRVTRTGYLA
-1432 TLPIGNLLKS
+1432 NAYYN
-1442 ITQSGKGQF
+1442 TQANGS
-1451 VDIGAYGNNLF
+1451 GNNLDDDSL
-1462 TDFDEWQ
+1462 TTTI
-1469 YQIGAGD
+1469 QIATAAGV
-1476 ATLTLKFTPM
+1476 LTNLENGDTTIDIYMIWTPM
-1486 TFDVSFDANGG
+1486 TFDVSFDADGG
-1497 NVAPSTIS
+1497 NVDPSTIS

-1518 SRTGYTFA
+1518 SRTGYIFA

-1541 QNGWSGTYSLLN
+1541 QNGWSGTYSLLD

-1807 NGSTASSTHT
+1807 NGSTASSSHT
-1817 YNSAKTLTAN
+1817 YNVAKNLTAN

-1833 YTFIGW
+1833 YTFAGW
-1839 ATSATGAVVYSNQQS
+1839 NTKADGTGTSYANSAS
-1854 VTNLSSTNGA
+1854 VTNLTATNNA
-1864 TITLYAKWQA
+1864 TVTLYAKWTP
-1874 KQFTVS
+1874 KQITVS
-1880 FNPSEKGGL
+1880 FNPNEKGGL

-2218 SKFDTSKVTN
+2218 SKFDTSKVTD

-2273 TSNVTNM
+2273 TSSVTNM

-2361 TELGGFTTLKTPK
+2361 TELEGFTTLKTPK

-2386 VNTSGTT
+2386 VNTSGST

-2428 CSVDGLVGSSNGVR
+2428 CSVDALVASSNGVR

-2453 KTTGYAGNY
+2453 KTTGFAFDY

-2475 EVIKGSSSGNVESW
+2475 EVTKGSSSGNVDSW
-2489 RVYYSGSQRYASMI
+2489 RVYYSGSERYASMI

-2552 CRSTVAMKAYS
+2552 CKSTLAMKAYS

-2585 TMGSYI
+2585 KMGSYI

>member
-48 GIYIDVTDVSSGELS
+48 GIYIDISDVSSGELS
-63 KNMEMPIQYYP
+63 KNMEMPIQYYLD
-74 NKVTSEGNRI
+74 KVTSETNRVQ
-84 EFSVSPSSEM
+84 FSVKPSSES

-102 ITAQDSSQA
+102 ITAQESSQA

-296 ALDEDAAIVWF
+296 ALDDDAITVWF

-533 TGNNSKYSF
+533 TGNNGKYSF

-551 GINGVNTFDLP
+551 GINGVNTFYLP

-601 SENGSWIRANATT
+601 SENGSWIRASATT

-627 YDFAGGTKGTNAP
+627 YDFAGGSKGTNAP

-654 TRAGYTFVGWN
+654 TRKGYLFTGWN

-672 KSFATIDINT
+672 RSLATIDINT

-703 QGISYTAALSGGQ
+703 KDISYTAALSGGQ
-716 IRWRKY
+716 IRWRGY

-737 YAPTDN
+737 YAPSDN

-750 HLGKEDNN
+750 HLGKKDNN
-758 TIYTYNYI
+758 TTYTYNYI
-766 GDNLSIDSLQVGN
+766 GDNFSIDSLQVGN
-779 LTLTAKWVQNNSYL
+779 LTLTAKWKPITYTIQYNGNGNTSGSTANSSHTYDQAKALTANGFKKTGYTFNGWNTKADGTGTSYGNAASVTNLTATNGAKITLYAQWRVNVLTIRYHLNGGTSVSGNSYFSSGNPCKTENWGYTSSSQYGL
-793 LIANSWKS
+793 TNYDDTKRVTRTGYLANAYY
-801 NLASA
+801 N
-806 VGGSISNIN
+806 
-815 SILFTQDASKTP
+815 TQ
-827 SGKTGVSVGATD
+827 
-839 IDGQTAYS
+839 
-847 NMRYVSDIT
+847 
-856 AYVVANGSKYDVI
+856 ANGSG
-869 FYSPCPMYAPT
+869 
-880 DSSNLFN
+880 N
-887 NLTGLTNIEFAAL
+887 NLDDDSLTTTIQIATAAGVLTNLE
-900 KTNKVTNM
+900 NG
-908 ARMFQKDSS
+908 
-917 LTSISLSSLD
+917 D
-927 TSLVIDL
+927 T
-934 KGMFDGCTML
+934 
-944 TSLDL
+944 
-949 SSFNTLNVTSISGM
+949 
-963 FKNCSNLETL
+963 
-973 NISSFNTSKITGMS
+973 
-987 QTFMGCG
+987 
-994 SLRTIDL
+994 TIDIY
-1001 SNFDTSLVTT
+1001 
-1011 MNSLFYECTELREV
+1011 M
-1025 KLGSKFVTTNVQN
+1025 
-1038 MNSMFYSCKNLESS
+1038 
-1052 AINVLLNR
+1052 I
-1060 FNTSKVTTMSNMFN
+1060 
-1074 GCLKLISIDLN
+1074 
-1085 TFDMSNV
+1085 
-1092 TDTTDM
+1092 
-1098 LANCEQLRVI
+1098 
-1108 KTPVALSS
+1108 
-1116 TAIILPYGT
+1116 
-1125 WYDEDD
+1125 
-1131 LSVGYTKIEK
+1131 
-1141 SLVTGGWK
+1141 
-1149 TIRPGYSV
+1149 
-1157 TYNAI
+1157 
-1162 ATKDYSESN
+1162 
-1171 LRREYA
+1171 
-1177 KGNYFSYETGSFDE
+1177 
-1191 YQKMYDLTKVYPDLA
+1191 
-1206 TYSSIKY
+1206 
-1213 AYLQILPK
+1213 
-1221 VTSRWTNSSSGVI
+1221 WT
-1234 SAEAYV
+1234 
-1240 LGNAQYHV
+1240 
-1248 RVPRGYYIEIKQID
+1248 
-1262 YENNE
+1262 
-1267 LSQSWTLGKE
+1267 
-1277 YVSGESDFE
+1277 
-1286 ESIVTNSKTH
+1286 
-1296 KLVFTLRHS
+1296 
-1305 TKSLTPSNIETSAL
+1305 
-1319 ANLHVTLESPIV
+1319 
-1331 TNIWYG
+1331 
-1337 QDIPMVSSYSPGM
+1337 
-1350 NFHDTIKSMTGV
+1350 
-1362 ANTKG
+1362 
-1367 EYNQTFVSFDTAT
+1367 
-1380 SLGDITQIVTYSP
+1380 P
-1393 ITYTIKLKT
+1393 ITYTIKYD
-1402 GNGKYNDQSGTITLG
+1402 GNGNTSGSTANSSHTYDQA
-1417 TGYMGQKIDIKRSLI
+1417 K
-1432 TLPIGNLLKS
+1432 
-1442 ITQSGKGQF
+1442 
-1451 VDIGAYGNNLF
+1451 A
-1462 TDFDEWQ
+1462 
-1469 YQIGAGD
+1469 
-1476 ATLTLKFTPM
+1476 LT
-1486 TFDVSFDANGG
+1486 ANGF
-1497 NVAPSTIS
+1497 AK
-1505 VSYGSAYGELPTP
+1505 
-1518 SRTGYTFA
+1518 TGYTFA
-1526 GWLGG
+1526 GWAT
-1531 SKNLLKGSVS
+1531 SK
-1541 QNGWSGTYSLLN
+1541 T
-1553 ANTNKFSFR
+1553 
-1562 VHTGGSA
+1562 
-1569 GSCWRSFYIDVSKYI
+1569 
-1584 GQTITISGTISAIN
+1584 
-1598 PTNGEVSYI
+1598 GEVIYSDQE
-1607 SVGQGN
+1607 SVINLSPTQ
-1613 NDSYPY
+1613 ND
-1619 HIAGSSDSKRIYN
+1619 
-1632 KGDAV
+1632 
-1637 GTTFSHTCTI
+1637 T
-1647 IDGTSIMGICI
+1647 
-1658 WANITAA
+1658 
-1665 NGYVDVVFDNLQI
+1665 
-1678 EAGNKATA
+1678 
-1686 FENPNTVITANSK
+1686 
-1699 VTLPYAHT
+1699 VTLY
-1707 LTAKWTPKEY
+1707 AKWTPNTY
-1717 TVTFNANG
+1717 AVTFDSLLKLGTGVVDSSTWSVSNG
-1725 GTTSTASKKVT
+1725 EFIMTSSGGSGGYLTGFHNYMTNGMKYRITIQAKASKAITLSMNYEAGASKSISLTTSYQTYYIDFTYNSSAKYKALTFYSSSWNSGDKLYVKDINLSKFVQ

-1765 KTGGTHVT
+1765 NTDGTHVT

-1799 VYNGNGYT
+1799 SYNGNGST
-1807 NGSTASSTHT
+1807 SGSTASSSHT
-1817 YNSAKTLTAN
+1817 YDQAKNLTAN

-1839 ATSATGAVVYSNQQS
+1839 ATSETGEVVYNDQQS
-1854 VTNLSSTNGA
+1854 VENLTSTQGD
-1864 TITLYAKWQA
+1864 TVTLYAKWTPNEY
-1874 KQFTVS
+1874 TVS
-1880 FNPSEKGGL
+1880 FNPNEKGGL

-1970 SDSRRL
+1970 SNSRRL
-1976 SGGEGRT
+1976 SGGEGST

-1993 NIRIDNDYDK
+1993 NIRIDNDFGK

-2015 DFITSKTVTYD
+2015 NFTTRKTVTYD
-2026 STYGT
+2026 STYGD

-2041 FAGWYTLSS
+2041 FDGWYTASS
-2050 GGSQITDS
+2050 GGTKVESS
-2058 TKVTKANDYTLFA
+2058 TKVTITSNQTLYA
-2071 HWTENTKAYLM
+2071 QWTENTIAYLM
-2082 TGTNWQAKLKS
+2082 TGWQEKLKA

-2116 TRVSVGAVNS
+2116 TRVSVGAIYS
-2126 NGTSAYVSGTSGV
+2126 DGTTAYVSGTSNK
-2139 SDVTAYV
+2139 SDVIAYV
-2146 TAGSASGKYKVV
+2146 TAGSTSGKYKVV
-2158 FYSNATIYAPV
+2158 FYSNATIYAPQD
-2169 NSSYLFS
+2169 SSYLFS
-2176 ASTSSSQLKALKSI
+2176 SSSNSKLTSLTSIKFDNFNTMLVTTMRSMFMGCSALTSI
-2190 AFNNFNTSNVTNM
+2190 NLTNFNTSNVTVM
-2203 SNMFDNCALLTSLDL
+2203 WSMFEGCSNLSSLDL
-2218 SKFDTSKVTN
+2218 RS
-2228 MQSMFNNCTSLTSLN
+2228 
-2243 LTSFNTAKVT
+2243 
-2253 NMRMMF
+2253 
-2259 YNVKNVSLNLSKFD
+2259 
-2273 TSNVTNM
+2273 
-2280 SWMFAQANVPSLSN
+2280 

-2302 MSYMFF
+2302 MDSMFKNCSN
-2308 LSSATSIDLSSFN
+2308 LSSVDVSSFN
-2321 TSNVTNMSYMFSGC
+2321 TSNVQYTISMFQNTG
-2335 GNLSSLDLSNF
+2335 LSSLDISNF
-2346 DMSKVTNTNYMLNNF
+2346 DLSKVTNTSNMLQGL
-2361 TELGGFTTLKTPK
+2361 TELEGFTRLKTPK

-2386 VNTSGTT
+2386 VDTSGAT
-2393 TYTQVSTS
+2393 TYTQVSTN

-2419 GNWEKSQLT
+2419 GNWQKSQLT

-2453 KTTGYAGNY
+2453 KTTGFAFDY

-2475 EVIKGSSSGNVESW
+2475 EVIKGSSSGKVESW

-2552 CRSTVAMKAYS
+2552 CKSTVSMEAYS

>member
-48 GIYIDVTDVSSGELS
+48 GIYIDISDVSSGELS
-63 KNMEMPIQYYP
+63 KNMEMPIQYYLD
-74 NKVTSEGNRI
+74 KVTSETNRVQ
-84 EFSVSPSSEM
+84 FSVKPSSES

-102 ITAQDSSQA
+102 ITAQESSQA

-210 VINFREFEKVPENV
+210 VINFREFENVPENV

-259 VDNEYEITKINTSAT
+259 VDGEYEITAINTSAT
-274 SYALPGY
+274 TYALPGY
-281 YQGNAITRIGTTSPS
+281 YQENAITRIGTTTSSP
-296 ALDEDAAIVWF
+296 LDDDAVTVWF
-307 ANTMTHIGGYST
+307 ANTMTHVGGYST

-339 YGTNELSGNLVLP
+339 YGTHELSGNLVLP

-364 VVTTISCL
+364 DVTTISCL

-384 GSFKGDSGFYGILS
+384 GSFKCDSGFYGILS

-533 TGNNSKYSF
+533 TGNNGKYSF

-551 GINGVNTFDLP
+551 GINGVNTFYLP

-601 SENGSWIRANATT
+601 SENGSWIRASATT

-627 YDFAGGTKGTNAP
+627 YDFAGGSKGTNAP

-672 KSFATIDINT
+672 KSLATIDINT

-690 YPNAVYYELFYAH
+690 YPDAVYYELFYAH
-703 QGISYTAALSGGQ
+703 KDISYTAALSGGQ

-758 TIYTYNYI
+758 TTYTYNYI

-1092 TDTTDM
+1092 IDTTDM

-1125 WYDEDD
+1125 WYDEND

-1319 ANLHVTLESPIV
+1319 ANLHVTLESPTV

-1337 QDIPMVSSYSPGM
+1337 QDIPMVFSYSPGM

-1531 SKNLLKGSVS
+1531 SKNLLRGSVS
-1541 QNGWSGTYSLLN
+1541 QNGWSGTYSLLD

-1562 VHTGGSA
+1562 VHTGGST
-1569 GSCWRSFYIDVSKYI
+1569 GSCWRSFYIDVSKYV

-1607 SVGQGN
+1607 KVGQGN
-1613 NDSYPY
+1613 TGSYPY
-1619 HIAGSSDSKRIYN
+1619 HIAGSSDSKQIYTN
-1632 KGDAV
+1632 GGAV

-1678 EAGNKATA
+1678 EAGSKATA

-1934 VAGRTYTIHAKMRNT
+1934 VAGKTYTIHAKMRNT

-1962 AINQAYNE
+1962 AINKNYSEAN
-1970 SDSRRL
+1970 SRRL
-1976 SGGEGRT
+1976 SGGEGST

-1993 NIRIDNDYDK
+1993 NIRIDNDFGK
-2003 DIVIYEFYIIEG
+2003 DIIIYEFYIIEG
-2015 DFITSKTVTYD
+2015 DFTTSKTVTYD

-2041 FAGWYTLSS
+2041 FAGWYTASS
-2050 GGSQITDS
+2050 GGTKVESS
-2058 TKVTKANDYTLFA
+2058 TKVKITANQTLYA
-2071 HWTENTKAYLM
+2071 HWTVNTTAYLM
-2082 TGTNWQAKLKS
+2082 TGWQAKLKA
-2093 ANSNY
+2093 ANSSY

-2116 TRVSVGAVNS
+2116 TRVSVGAINAD
-2126 NGTSAYVSGTSGV
+2126 GTSAYVAGTNNV
-2139 SDVTAYV
+2139 SDVFAYV
-2146 TAGSASGKYKVV
+2146 TAGSSSGNYKVV
-2158 FYSNATIYAPV
+2158 FYSNATIYAPKD
-2169 NSSYLFS
+2169 SSYLFS
-2176 ASTSSSQLKALKSI
+2176 YSGLGNKFTSLTSITFNNFDTSNVTNMKNMFYFASKLTSLNLS
-2190 AFNNFNTSNVTNM
+2190 NFNTSNVTNM
-2203 SNMFDNCALLTSLDL
+2203 AGMFSVCLDLTSL
-2218 SKFDTSKVTN
+2218 T
-2228 MQSMFNNCTSLTSLN
+2228 
-2243 LTSFNTAKVT
+2243 LTSFNT
-2253 NMRMMF
+2253 
-2259 YNVKNVSLNLSKFD
+2259 S
-2273 TSNVTNM
+2273 
-2280 SWMFAQANVPSLSN
+2280 
-2294 FNTAKVTD
+2294 KVTD
-2302 MSYMFF
+2302 MSYMFNGCNA
-2308 LSSATSIDLSSFN
+2308 LSSLSLTSFN
-2321 TSNVTNMSYMFSGC
+2321 TSKVTNMSQMFYEC
-2335 GNLSSLDLSNF
+2335 KALTSLDLSNF
-2346 DMSKVTNTNYMLNNF
+2346 DMSKVTSTSDMLSGL
-2361 TELGGFTTLKTPK
+2361 TEIEGFTQLKTPT
-2374 KLAKIIN
+2374 KLATTIA

-2428 CSVDGLVGSSNGVR
+2428 CSVDGLVGSSDGVR

-2453 KTTGYAGNY
+2453 KTTGYWDNY

-2475 EVIKGSSSGNVESW
+2475 EVTKGSSSGNVDSW
-2489 RVYYSGSQRYASMI
+2489 KVYYSGSQRYASTI

-2533 HDDEIVPMWFMP
+2533 HNDEIVPMWFMP

-2552 CRSTVAMKAYS
+2552 CKSTVSMKAYS

-2585 TMGSYI
+2585 KMGSYI

>member
-48 GIYIDVTDVSSGELS
+48 GIYIDITDVSSGELS

-224 TNITLSLDIELAI
+224 TNTTLSLDIELAI

-259 VDNEYEITKINTSAT
+259 VNNEYEITKINTSAT

-307 ANTMTHIGGYST
+307 ANTMTHVGGYSSVST
-319 SKIQKFYLGN
+319 LQRIYLGN

-339 YGTNELSGNLVLP
+339 YGCNNLSGNLILP
-352 ISITKIGDDSFG
+352 ISITKINNDAFANLDS
-364 VVTTISCL
+364 IDSL
-372 FPYLPNCEYFGS
+372 FPYLPNCVYFGA
-384 GSFKGDSGFYGILS
+384 GSFKGSSGFNGILS
-398 VRGVIGSTAF
+398 VTGEISGDTVFSMVGVKKI
-408 ANVSVRTLNIEAGT
+408 NIKSGT
-422 TSIGTDSFYGMQ
+422 TSLGGGSTFDNMTNLKEIY
-434 GLRRVFIDS
+434 IDS
-443 SAIAGLASSD
+443 SAVAGLASSE
-453 SCLLDISNN
+453 SGLLENEN
-462 VSLQDVYIKDGL
+462 LTDVYIKNDL
-474 TIGAYFTS
+474 TIGAYFTNH
-482 DSNFVETESN
+482 SNFVETESN

-533 TGNNSKYSF
+533 TGNNGKYSF

-551 GINGVNTFDLP
+551 GINGVNTFYLP

-575 TTANGSSETVKVA
+575 TTANGVGGGAKVA

-601 SENGSWIRANATT
+601 SENGSWIRASATT

-690 YPNAVYYELFYAH
+690 YPDAVYYELFYAH

-758 TIYTYNYI
+758 TTYTYNYI

-779 LTLTAKWVQNNSYL
+779 LTLTAKWKPITYTIQYNGNGNTSGSTASSSHTYDVAKNLTANGFKKTGYTFNGWNTKADGSGTSYGNAASVTNLTATNGAKITLYAQWRVNVLTIRYHLNGGTSVSGNSYFSSGNPCKTENWGYTSSSQYGL
-793 LIANSWKS
+793 TNYDDTKRVTRTGYLANTYYNTK
-801 NLASA
+801 
-806 VGGSISNIN
+806 
-815 SILFTQDASKTP
+815 
-827 SGKTGVSVGATD
+827 
-839 IDGQTAYS
+839 
-847 NMRYVSDIT
+847 
-856 AYVVANGSKYDVI
+856 ANGSG
-869 FYSPCPMYAPT
+869 
-880 DSSNLFN
+880 N
-887 NLTGLTNIEFAAL
+887 NLDHDSLTTTKQIATAAGVLTNLE
-900 KTNKVTNM
+900 NG
-908 ARMFQKDSS
+908 
-917 LTSISLSSLD
+917 D
-927 TSLVIDL
+927 T
-934 KGMFDGCTML
+934 
-944 TSLDL
+944 
-949 SSFNTLNVTSISGM
+949 
-963 FKNCSNLETL
+963 
-973 NISSFNTSKITGMS
+973 
-987 QTFMGCG
+987 
-994 SLRTIDL
+994 TIDIY
-1001 SNFDTSLVTT
+1001 
-1011 MNSLFYECTELREV
+1011 M
-1025 KLGSKFVTTNVQN
+1025 
-1038 MNSMFYSCKNLESS
+1038 
-1052 AINVLLNR
+1052 I
-1060 FNTSKVTTMSNMFN
+1060 
-1074 GCLKLISIDLN
+1074 
-1085 TFDMSNV
+1085 
-1092 TDTTDM
+1092 
-1098 LANCEQLRVI
+1098 
-1108 KTPVALSS
+1108 
-1116 TAIILPYGT
+1116 
-1125 WYDEDD
+1125 
-1131 LSVGYTKIEK
+1131 
-1141 SLVTGGWK
+1141 
-1149 TIRPGYSV
+1149 
-1157 TYNAI
+1157 
-1162 ATKDYSESN
+1162 
-1171 LRREYA
+1171 
-1177 KGNYFSYETGSFDE
+1177 
-1191 YQKMYDLTKVYPDLA
+1191 
-1206 TYSSIKY
+1206 
-1213 AYLQILPK
+1213 
-1221 VTSRWTNSSSGVI
+1221 WT
-1234 SAEAYV
+1234 
-1240 LGNAQYHV
+1240 
-1248 RVPRGYYIEIKQID
+1248 
-1262 YENNE
+1262 
-1267 LSQSWTLGKE
+1267 
-1277 YVSGESDFE
+1277 
-1286 ESIVTNSKTH
+1286 
-1296 KLVFTLRHS
+1296 
-1305 TKSLTPSNIETSAL
+1305 
-1319 ANLHVTLESPIV
+1319 
-1331 TNIWYG
+1331 
-1337 QDIPMVSSYSPGM
+1337 
-1350 NFHDTIKSMTGV
+1350 
-1362 ANTKG
+1362 
-1367 EYNQTFVSFDTAT
+1367 
-1380 SLGDITQIVTYSP
+1380 P
-1393 ITYTIKLKT
+1393 ITYTIKYD
-1402 GNGKYNDQSGTITLG
+1402 GNGNTSGSTASSSHT
-1417 TGYMGQKIDIKRSLI
+1417 YDVAK
-1432 TLPIGNLLKS
+1432 NL
-1442 ITQSGKGQF
+1442 T
-1451 VDIGAYGNNLF
+1451 
-1462 TDFDEWQ
+1462 
-1469 YQIGAGD
+1469 
-1476 ATLTLKFTPM
+1476 
-1486 TFDVSFDANGG
+1486 ANGF
-1497 NVAPSTIS
+1497 AK
-1505 VSYGSAYGELPTP
+1505 
-1518 SRTGYTFA
+1518 TGYTFA
-1526 GWLGG
+1526 GWNTKSDGTG
-1531 SKNLLKGSVS
+1531 TSYANSASVKNLTTT
-1541 QNGWSGTYSLLN
+1541 NN
-1553 ANTNKFSFR
+1553 AT
-1562 VHTGGSA
+1562 
-1569 GSCWRSFYIDVSKYI
+1569 
-1584 GQTITISGTISAIN
+1584 
-1598 PTNGEVSYI
+1598 
-1607 SVGQGN
+1607 
-1613 NDSYPY
+1613 
-1619 HIAGSSDSKRIYN
+1619 
-1632 KGDAV
+1632 
-1637 GTTFSHTCTI
+1637 
-1647 IDGTSIMGICI
+1647 
-1658 WANITAA
+1658 
-1665 NGYVDVVFDNLQI
+1665 
-1678 EAGNKATA
+1678 
-1686 FENPNTVITANSK
+1686 
-1699 VTLPYAHT
+1699 VTLY
-1707 LTAKWTPKEY
+1707 AKWTPK
-1717 TVTFNANG
+1717 TFAVTFDSLLKLGTGVVDSSTWSVSNG
-1725 GTTSTASKKVT
+1725 EFIMTSSGGSGGYLTGFHNYMTNGMKYRITIQAKASKAITLSMNYEAGASKSISLTSSYQTFYVDFT
-1736 YDSTYGTL
+1736 YNSSATYKALTFYSSNWASGDKLYVKDVQLSKLVNYDSTYGTL
-1744 PTPSAYSKTGY
+1744 PTPTTYSKTGY
-1755 IVTFNGWYTA
+1755 IVSFEGWYTA
-1765 KTGGTHVT
+1765 KTDGTHVT
-1773 ASTTVK
+1773 ASTAVK
-1779 ITGNQTLYAHWI
+1779 LSANQTLYAHWK

-1807 NGSTASSTHT
+1807 NGSTASSSHT
-1817 YNSAKTLTAN
+1817 YNVAKNLTAN

-1833 YTFIGW
+1833 YTFAGW
-1839 ATSATGAVVYSNQQS
+1839 NTKADGTGTSYANSAS
-1854 VTNLSSTNGA
+1854 VTNLTATNNA
-1864 TITLYAKWQA
+1864 TVTLYAKWTP
-1874 KQFTVS
+1874 KQITVS
-1880 FNPSEKGGL
+1880 FNPNEKGGL

-2218 SKFDTSKVTN
+2218 SKFDTSKVTD

-2273 TSNVTNM
+2273 TSSVTNM

-2361 TELGGFTTLKTPK
+2361 TELEGFTTLKTPK

-2386 VNTSGTT
+2386 VNTSGST

-2453 KTTGYAGNY
+2453 KTTGFSFDY

-2475 EVIKGSSSGNVESW
+2475 EVIKGSSSGKVESW

-2552 CRSTVAMKAYS
+2552 CKSTVSMKAYS

>member
-48 GIYIDVTDVSSGELS
+48 GIYIDISDVSSGELS

-74 NKVTSEGNRI
+74 NKVTSETNRVQ
-84 EFSVSPSSEM
+84 FSVKPSSES

-169 YYYYVSGGYG
+169 YYYYISGGYG

-210 VINFREFEKVPENV
+210 VINFREFGNVPENV

-259 VDNEYEITKINTSAT
+259 VDGEYEITAINTSAT
-274 SYALPGY
+274 TYALPGY
-281 YQGNAITRIGTTSPS
+281 YQGKAITRIGSLSEYP
-296 ALDEDAAIVWF
+296 LDDDAITVLF
-307 ANTMTHIGGYST
+307 ANTMTHVGGYSSVST
-319 SKIQKFYLGN
+319 LQRIYLGN

-339 YGTNELSGNLVLP
+339 YGCNNLSGNLILP
-352 ISITKIGDDSFG
+352 ISITKINNDAFANLDS
-364 VVTTISCL
+364 IDSL
-372 FPYLPNCEYFGS
+372 FPYLPNCVYFGA
-384 GSFKGDSGFYGILS
+384 GSFKGSSGFNGILS
-398 VRGVIGSTAF
+398 VTGEISGDTVFSMVGVKKI
-408 ANVSVRTLNIEAGT
+408 NIKSGT
-422 TSIGTDSFYGMQ
+422 TSLGGGSTFDNMTNLKEIY
-434 GLRRVFIDS
+434 IDS
-443 SAIAGLASSD
+443 SAVAGLASSE
-453 SCLLDISNN
+453 SGLLENEN
-462 VSLQDVYIKDGL
+462 LTDVYIKNDL

-482 DSNFVETESN
+482 HSNFVETESN

-533 TGNNSKYSF
+533 TGNNGKYTF

-551 GINGVNTFDLP
+551 GINGVNTFYLP

-575 TTANGSSETVKVA
+575 TTADGVGGTKVA

-601 SENGSWIRANATT
+601 SENGSWIRASATT

-627 YDFAGGTKGTNAP
+627 YDFAGGSKGTNAP
-640 SSYIFGNTTAISNP
+640 TSYIFGNTTAISNP
-654 TRAGYTFVGWN
+654 TRAGYTFVGWD

-672 KSFATIDINT
+672 RSLATIDINT

-716 IRWRKY
+716 IRWRGY

-758 TIYTYNYI
+758 TTYAYNYI

-779 LTLTAKWVQNNSYL
+779 LTLTAKWKPITYTIQYNGNGNTSGSTASSSHTYDQAKALTANGFVKTGYTFEGWATSATGEVVYNNKQSVINLSSTQGAKITLYAQWRVNVLTIRYHLNGGTSVSGNSYFSSGNPCRTENWGYTSSSQYGL
-793 LIANSWKS
+793 TNYDDTKRVTRTGYLANAYY
-801 NLASA
+801 N
-806 VGGSISNIN
+806 
-815 SILFTQDASKTP
+815 TQ
-827 SGKTGVSVGATD
+827 
-839 IDGQTAYS
+839 
-847 NMRYVSDIT
+847 
-856 AYVVANGSKYDVI
+856 ANGSG
-869 FYSPCPMYAPT
+869 
-880 DSSNLFN
+880 N
-887 NLTGLTNIEFAAL
+887 NLDDDSLTTTIQIATAAGVLTNLE
-900 KTNKVTNM
+900 NG
-908 ARMFQKDSS
+908 
-917 LTSISLSSLD
+917 D
-927 TSLVIDL
+927 T
-934 KGMFDGCTML
+934 
-944 TSLDL
+944 
-949 SSFNTLNVTSISGM
+949 
-963 FKNCSNLETL
+963 
-973 NISSFNTSKITGMS
+973 
-987 QTFMGCG
+987 
-994 SLRTIDL
+994 TIDIY
-1001 SNFDTSLVTT
+1001 
-1011 MNSLFYECTELREV
+1011 M
-1025 KLGSKFVTTNVQN
+1025 
-1038 MNSMFYSCKNLESS
+1038 
-1052 AINVLLNR
+1052 I
-1060 FNTSKVTTMSNMFN
+1060 
-1074 GCLKLISIDLN
+1074 
-1085 TFDMSNV
+1085 
-1092 TDTTDM
+1092 
-1098 LANCEQLRVI
+1098 
-1108 KTPVALSS
+1108 
-1116 TAIILPYGT
+1116 
-1125 WYDEDD
+1125 
-1131 LSVGYTKIEK
+1131 
-1141 SLVTGGWK
+1141 
-1149 TIRPGYSV
+1149 
-1157 TYNAI
+1157 
-1162 ATKDYSESN
+1162 
-1171 LRREYA
+1171 
-1177 KGNYFSYETGSFDE
+1177 
-1191 YQKMYDLTKVYPDLA
+1191 
-1206 TYSSIKY
+1206 
-1213 AYLQILPK
+1213 
-1221 VTSRWTNSSSGVI
+1221 WT
-1234 SAEAYV
+1234 
-1240 LGNAQYHV
+1240 
-1248 RVPRGYYIEIKQID
+1248 
-1262 YENNE
+1262 
-1267 LSQSWTLGKE
+1267 
-1277 YVSGESDFE
+1277 
-1286 ESIVTNSKTH
+1286 
-1296 KLVFTLRHS
+1296 
-1305 TKSLTPSNIETSAL
+1305 
-1319 ANLHVTLESPIV
+1319 
-1331 TNIWYG
+1331 
-1337 QDIPMVSSYSPGM
+1337 
-1350 NFHDTIKSMTGV
+1350 
-1362 ANTKG
+1362 
-1367 EYNQTFVSFDTAT
+1367 
-1380 SLGDITQIVTYSP
+1380 P
-1393 ITYTIKLKT
+1393 ITYTIKYD
-1402 GNGKYNDQSGTITLG
+1402 GNGNTSGSTASSSHTYDQA
-1417 TGYMGQKIDIKRSLI
+1417 K
-1432 TLPIGNLLKS
+1432 
-1442 ITQSGKGQF
+1442 
-1451 VDIGAYGNNLF
+1451 A
-1462 TDFDEWQ
+1462 
-1469 YQIGAGD
+1469 
-1476 ATLTLKFTPM
+1476 LT
-1486 TFDVSFDANGG
+1486 ANGF
-1497 NVAPSTIS
+1497 AK
-1505 VSYGSAYGELPTP
+1505 
-1518 SRTGYTFA
+1518 TGYTFA
-1526 GWLGG
+1526 GWATSKTGAVVYTNKQ
-1531 SKNLLKGSVS
+1531 SVKNLSS
-1541 QNGWSGTYSLLN
+1541 T
-1553 ANTNKFSFR
+1553 
-1562 VHTGGSA
+1562 
-1569 GSCWRSFYIDVSKYI
+1569 
-1584 GQTITISGTISAIN
+1584 
-1598 PTNGEVSYI
+1598 
-1607 SVGQGN
+1607 QG
-1613 NDSYPY
+1613 D
-1619 HIAGSSDSKRIYN
+1619 
-1632 KGDAV
+1632 
-1637 GTTFSHTCTI
+1637 T
-1647 IDGTSIMGICI
+1647 
-1658 WANITAA
+1658 
-1665 NGYVDVVFDNLQI
+1665 
-1678 EAGNKATA
+1678 
-1686 FENPNTVITANSK
+1686 
-1699 VTLPYAHT
+1699 VTLY
-1707 LTAKWTPKEY
+1707 AKWTANEY

-1934 VAGRTYTIHAKMRNT
+1934 VAGKTYTIHAKMRNT

-1962 AINQAYNE
+1962 GINKNYSEAN
-1970 SDSRRL
+1970 SRRL
-1976 SGGEGRT
+1976 SGAGSST
-1983 TLTVSSTGTY
+1983 TFTVSTTGVY
-1993 NIRIDNDYDK
+1993 NIRIDNDFGK
-2003 DIVIYEFYIIEG
+2003 DIVIHEFYIIEG
-2015 DFITSKTVTYD
+2015 DFTTSKTITYD
-2026 STYGT
+2026 STYGE

-2041 FAGWYTLSS
+2041 FDGWYTLSS
-2050 GGSQITDS
+2050 GGSKITAS
-2058 TKVTKANDYTLFA
+2058 TKVTNTNEHTLFA
-2071 HWTENTKAYLM
+2071 HWVENSNAYLM
-2082 TGTNWQAKLKS
+2082 TGSNWQAKLKS

-2218 SKFDTSKVTN
+2218 SKFDTSKVTD

-2273 TSNVTNM
+2273 TSSVTNM

-2361 TELGGFTTLKTPK
+2361 TELEGFTTLKTPK

-2386 VNTSGTT
+2386 VNTSGST

-2453 KTTGYAGNY
+2453 KTTGFSFDY

-2475 EVIKGSSSGNVESW
+2475 EVIKGSSSGKVESW

-2552 CRSTVAMKAYS
+2552 CKSTVSMKAYS

>member
-48 GIYIDVTDVSSGELS
+48 GIYIDISDVSSGELS
-63 KNMEMPIQYYP
+63 KNMEMPIQYYLD
-74 NKVTSEGNRI
+74 KVTSETNRVQ
-84 EFSVSPSSEM
+84 FSVKPSSES

-210 VINFREFEKVPENV
+210 VINFREFENVPENV

-259 VDNEYEITKINTSAT
+259 VDNEYEITAINTSAT
-274 SYALPGY
+274 TYALPGY
-281 YQGNAITRIGTTSPS
+281 YQGNAITRIGTTSSLP
-296 ALDEDAAIVWF
+296 LDEDAITVWF
-307 ANTMTHIGGYST
+307 ANTMTHVGGYSSVST
-319 SKIQKFYLGN
+319 LQRIYLGN

-339 YGTNELSGNLVLP
+339 YGCNNLSGNLILP
-352 ISITKIGDDSFG
+352 ISITKINNDAFANLDS
-364 VVTTISCL
+364 IDSL
-372 FPYLPNCEYFGS
+372 FPYLPNCVYFGA
-384 GSFKGDSGFYGILS
+384 GSFKGSSGFNGILS
-398 VRGVIGSTAF
+398 VTGEISGDTVFSMVGVKKI
-408 ANVSVRTLNIEAGT
+408 NIKSGT
-422 TSIGTDSFYGMQ
+422 TSLGGGSTFDNMTNLKEIY
-434 GLRRVFIDS
+434 IDS
-443 SAIAGLASSD
+443 SAVAGLASSG
-453 SCLLDISNN
+453 SGLLENEN
-462 VSLQDVYIKDGL
+462 LTDVYIKSDL
-474 TIGAYFTS
+474 TIGAYFANH
-482 DSNFVETESN
+482 SNFVETESN

-518 KLWNYAGSAGYSSSN
+518 KLWNYAGSAGYSSLN
-533 TGNNSKYSF
+533 TGNNGKYSF

-551 GINGVNTFDLP
+551 GINGVNTFYLP

-601 SENGSWIRANATT
+601 SENGSWIRASATT

-627 YDFAGGTKGTNAP
+627 YDFAGGSKGTNAP
-640 SSYIFGNTTAISNP
+640 SSYIFGNATAISNP
-654 TRAGYTFVGWN
+654 TRAGYTFVGWD

-672 KSFATIDINT
+672 RSLATIDINT

-716 IRWRKY
+716 IRWRGY
-722 TTAGAFGGNVSTSSQ
+722 TTAGAYSSSLSSSSN
-737 YAPTDN
+737 YTLSSDA
-743 MYVALWY
+743 YVALWY
-750 HLGKEDNN
+750 HLGKVDNN
-758 TIYTYNYI
+758 TTYTYNYT

-793 LIANSWKS
+793 LIADSWKS

-815 SILFTQDASKTP
+815 SILFTQDASKIP
-827 SGKTGVSVGATD
+827 SGNTGVSVGATD
-839 IDGQTAYS
+839 IDGQTVYS
-847 NMRYVSDIT
+847 SMKYVSDIT

-869 FYSPCPMYAPT
+869 FYAPCPMYAPT

-887 NLTGLTNIEFAAL
+887 NLTGLTSIEFAAL

-934 KGMFDGCTML
+934 KGMFDGCAML

-949 SSFNTLNVTSISGM
+949 SSFNTSNVTSISGM

-994 SLRTIDL
+994 SLRTINL

-1011 MNSLFYECTELREV
+1011 MNSLFYDCTELREV

-1038 MNSMFYSCKNLESS
+1038 MNSMFYSCKNLESA

-1085 TFDMSNV
+1085 TFNMSNV

-1116 TAIILPYGT
+1116 TAIVLPYGT
-1125 WYDEDD
+1125 WYDQDD

-1141 SLVTGGWK
+1141 ALVTGGWK

-1171 LRREYA
+1171 LRSEYA
-1177 KGNYFSYETGSFDE
+1177 KGNIYNYNAGYFAAQDW
-1191 YQKMYDLTKVYPDLA
+1191 YDLSKVYPDL
-1206 TYSSIKY
+1206 TYYSSINY
-1213 AYLQILPK
+1213 SYLQILPK

-1277 YVSGESDFE
+1277 YVSGESDFS

-1305 TKSLTPSNIETSAL
+1305 TKSLTPSSIETSAL
-1319 ANLHVTLESPIV
+1319 ANLHVSLESPTV

-1350 NFHDTIKSMTGV
+1350 NFHDTIKSMAGV
-1362 ANTKG
+1362 TNTKG
-1367 EYNQTFVSFDTAT
+1367 EYNQTFVSFDSAT
-1380 SLGDITQIVTYSP
+1380 SLGEITQIVTYSP

-1402 GNGKYNDQSGTITLG
+1402 GNGKYNSQSGTITLG

-1686 FENPNTVITANSK
+1686 FENPNTVITSNSK

-1817 YNSAKTLTAN
+1817 YNFAKTLTAN

-1894 NGTYSGN
+1894 DGTYSGN

-1934 VAGRTYTIHAKMRNT
+1934 VAGKTYTIHAKMRNT

-1962 AINQAYNE
+1962 GINKNYSEAN
-1970 SDSRRL
+1970 SRRL
-1976 SGGEGRT
+1976 SGGEGST

-1993 NIRIDNDYDK
+1993 NIRIDNDFGK
-2003 DIVIYEFYIIEG
+2003 DIVIHEFYIIEG
-2015 DFITSKTVTYD
+2015 DFTISKTITYD
-2026 STYGT
+2026 STYGE

-2041 FAGWYTLSS
+2041 FDGWYTLSS
-2050 GGSQITDS
+2050 GGSKITAS
-2058 TKVTKANDYTLFA
+2058 TKVTNTNEHTLFA
-2071 HWTENTKAYLM
+2071 HWVSNSNAYLM
-2082 TGTNWQAKLKS
+2082 TGSNWQAKLKA
-2093 ANSNY
+2093 ANSSY
-2098 TQANIESIEFT
+2098 TQTNIESIEFT
-2109 KTKPTSG
+2109 NTKPTSG
-2116 TRVSVGAVNS
+2116 TRVSVGATNA
-2126 NGTSAYVSGTSGV
+2126 NGTTSYVSGTSGV
-2139 SDVTAYV
+2139 SDVIAYV
-2146 TAGSASGKYKVV
+2146 TAGSTSGKYKVV
-2158 FYSNATIYAPV
+2158 FYSNATIYAPKD
-2169 NSSYLFS
+2169 SSYLFS
-2176 ASTSSSQLKALKSI
+2176 YSGLGNKFTSLTSITFNNFDTSNVTNMKNMFYFASKLTSLNLS
-2190 AFNNFNTSNVTNM
+2190 NFNTSNVTNM
-2203 SNMFDNCALLTSLDL
+2203 ASMFSVCLDLTSL
-2218 SKFDTSKVTN
+2218 T
-2228 MQSMFNNCTSLTSLN
+2228 
-2243 LTSFNTAKVT
+2243 LTSFNT
-2253 NMRMMF
+2253 
-2259 YNVKNVSLNLSKFD
+2259 S
-2273 TSNVTNM
+2273 
-2280 SWMFAQANVPSLSN
+2280 
-2294 FNTAKVTD
+2294 KVTD
-2302 MSYMFF
+2302 MSYMFNGCNA
-2308 LSSATSIDLSSFN
+2308 LSSLSLTSFN
-2321 TSNVTNMSYMFSGC
+2321 TSKVTNMSQMFYEC
-2335 GNLSSLDLSNF
+2335 KALTSLDLSNF
-2346 DMSKVTNTNYMLNNF
+2346 DMSKVTSTSDMLSGL
-2361 TELGGFTTLKTPK
+2361 TEIEGFTQLKTPT
-2374 KLAKIIN
+2374 KLATTIA

-2393 TYTQVSTS
+2393 TYTQVNTS

-2428 CSVDGLVGSSNGVR
+2428 CSVDGLVGSSDGVR

-2453 KTTGYAGNY
+2453 KTTGYWDNY

-2475 EVIKGSSSGNVESW
+2475 EVTKGSSSGNVDSW
-2489 RVYYSGSQRYASMI
+2489 KVYYSGSQRYASTI

-2533 HDDEIVPMWFMP
+2533 HDDEISPMWFMP

-2552 CRSTVAMKAYS
+2552 CKSTVSMKAYS

-2585 TMGSYI
+2585 KMGSYI

>member
-48 GIYIDVTDVSSGELS
+48 GIYIDISDVSSGELS
-63 KNMEMPIQYYP
+63 KNMEMPIQYYLD
-74 NKVTSEGNRI
+74 KVTSETNRVQ
-84 EFSVSPSSEM
+84 FSVKPSSES

-102 ITAQDSSQA
+102 ITAQESSQA

-296 ALDEDAAIVWF
+296 ALDDDAITVWF

-533 TGNNSKYSF
+533 TGNNGKYSF

-551 GINGVNTFDLP
+551 GINGINTFYLP

-601 SENGSWIRANATT
+601 SENGSWIRASATT

-654 TRAGYTFVGWN
+654 TRKGYLFTGWN

-672 KSFATIDINT
+672 RSLATIDINT

-703 QGISYTAALSGGQ
+703 KDISYTAALSGGQ
-716 IRWRKY
+716 IRWRGY
-722 TTAGAFGGNVSTSSQ
+722 TTAGAYSSSLSSSSN
-737 YAPTDN
+737 YTLSSDA
-743 MYVALWY
+743 YVALWY
-750 HLGKEDNN
+750 HLGKKDNN

-779 LTLTAKWVQNNSYL
+779 LTLTAKW
-793 LIANSWKS
+793 K
-801 NLASA
+801 
-806 VGGSISNIN
+806 
-815 SILFTQDASKTP
+815 
-827 SGKTGVSVGATD
+827 
-839 IDGQTAYS
+839 
-847 NMRYVSDIT
+847 
-856 AYVVANGSKYDVI
+856 
-869 FYSPCPMYAPT
+869 
-880 DSSNLFN
+880 
-887 NLTGLTNIEFAAL
+887 
-900 KTNKVTNM
+900 
-908 ARMFQKDSS
+908 
-917 LTSISLSSLD
+917 
-927 TSLVIDL
+927 
-934 KGMFDGCTML
+934 
-944 TSLDL
+944 
-949 SSFNTLNVTSISGM
+949 
-963 FKNCSNLETL
+963 
-973 NISSFNTSKITGMS
+973 
-987 QTFMGCG
+987 
-994 SLRTIDL
+994 
-1001 SNFDTSLVTT
+1001 
-1011 MNSLFYECTELREV
+1011 
-1025 KLGSKFVTTNVQN
+1025 
-1038 MNSMFYSCKNLESS
+1038 
-1052 AINVLLNR
+1052 
-1060 FNTSKVTTMSNMFN
+1060 
-1074 GCLKLISIDLN
+1074 
-1085 TFDMSNV
+1085 
-1092 TDTTDM
+1092 
-1098 LANCEQLRVI
+1098 
-1108 KTPVALSS
+1108 
-1116 TAIILPYGT
+1116 
-1125 WYDEDD
+1125 
-1131 LSVGYTKIEK
+1131 
-1141 SLVTGGWK
+1141 
-1149 TIRPGYSV
+1149 
-1157 TYNAI
+1157 
-1162 ATKDYSESN
+1162 
-1171 LRREYA
+1171 
-1177 KGNYFSYETGSFDE
+1177 
-1191 YQKMYDLTKVYPDLA
+1191 
-1206 TYSSIKY
+1206 
-1213 AYLQILPK
+1213 
-1221 VTSRWTNSSSGVI
+1221 
-1234 SAEAYV
+1234 
-1240 LGNAQYHV
+1240 
-1248 RVPRGYYIEIKQID
+1248 
-1262 YENNE
+1262 
-1267 LSQSWTLGKE
+1267 
-1277 YVSGESDFE
+1277 
-1286 ESIVTNSKTH
+1286 
-1296 KLVFTLRHS
+1296 
-1305 TKSLTPSNIETSAL
+1305 
-1319 ANLHVTLESPIV
+1319 
-1331 TNIWYG
+1331 
-1337 QDIPMVSSYSPGM
+1337 
-1350 NFHDTIKSMTGV
+1350 
-1362 ANTKG
+1362 
-1367 EYNQTFVSFDTAT
+1367 
-1380 SLGDITQIVTYSP
+1380 P
-1393 ITYTIKLKT
+1393 ITYTIQYNGNGNTGGSTANSSHTYDQAKALTANGFKKT
-1402 GNGKYNDQSGTITLG
+1402 GYTFNGWNTKADGTGTSYGNAASVTNLTATNGAKITLYAQWRENVLTIRYHLNG
-1417 TGYMGQKIDIKRSLI
+1417 GTSVSGNSYFSSGNPCKTENWGYTSSSQYGLTNYDDTKRVTRTGYLANTYYNTKANGS
-1432 TLPIGNLLKS
+1432 
-1442 ITQSGKGQF
+1442 
-1451 VDIGAYGNNLF
+1451 GNNLDDDSL
-1462 TDFDEWQ
+1462 TTTI
-1469 YQIGAGD
+1469 QIATAAGV
-1476 ATLTLKFTPM
+1476 LTNLENGDTTIDIYMIWTPM

-1807 NGSTASSTHT
+1807 NGSTASSSHT
-1817 YNSAKTLTAN
+1817 YNVAKNLTAN

-1833 YTFIGW
+1833 YTFAGW
-1839 ATSATGAVVYSNQQS
+1839 NTKADGTGTSYANSAS
-1854 VTNLSSTNGA
+1854 VTNLTATNNA
-1864 TITLYAKWQA
+1864 TVTLYAKWTP
-1874 KQFTVS
+1874 KQITVS
-1880 FNPSEKGGL
+1880 FNPSQKGGL

-1976 SGGEGRT
+1976 SGGEGST

-2228 MQSMFNNCTSLTSLN
+2228 MQSMFNNCRSLTSLN

-2259 YNVKNVSLNLSKFD
+2259 YSVNNVSLNLSKFD

-2280 SWMFAQANVPSLSN
+2280 SWMFAQANIPSLSN

-2374 KLAKIIN
+2374 KLATTIA

-2428 CSVDGLVGSSNGVR
+2428 CSVDGLVGSSDGVR

-2453 KTTGYAGNY
+2453 KTTGYWDNY

-2475 EVIKGSSSGNVESW
+2475 EVTKGSSSGNVDSW

-2552 CRSTVAMKAYS
+2552 CKSTVSMKAYS

-2585 TMGSYI
+2585 KMGSYI

>member
-48 GIYIDVTDVSSGELS
+48 GIYIDISDVSSGELS

-84 EFSVSPSSEM
+84 EFSVSPSSES

-169 YYYYVSGGYG
+169 YYYYVNGGYG

-296 ALDEDAAIVWF
+296 ALDDDAITVWF
-307 ANTMTHIGGYST
+307 ANTMTHVGGYSSVST
-319 SKIQKFYLGN
+319 LQRIYLGN

-533 TGNNSKYSF
+533 TGNNGKYSF

-551 GINGVNTFDLP
+551 GINGVNTFYLP

-601 SENGSWIRANATT
+601 SENGSWIRASATT

-654 TRAGYTFVGWN
+654 TRAGYTFVGWD

-672 KSFATIDINT
+672 RSLATIDINT

-690 YPNAVYYELFYAH
+690 YPDAVYYELFYAH
-703 QGISYTAALSGGQ
+703 KDISYTAALSGGQ

-750 HLGKEDNN
+750 HLGKKDNN

-1092 TDTTDM
+1092 TDTIDM

-1108 KTPVALSS
+1108 KTPVALNS
-1116 TAIILPYGT
+1116 TAIVLPYGT
-1125 WYDEDD
+1125 WYDQDD
-1131 LSVGYTKIEK
+1131 LSVGYTKIENA
-1141 SLVTGGWK
+1141 LVAGGWK

-1171 LRREYA
+1171 LRSEYA
-1177 KGNYFSYETGSFDE
+1177 KGNYFSYETGSFYGQDW
-1191 YQKMYDLTKVYPDLA
+1191 YDLSKVYPDL
-1206 TYSSIKY
+1206 TYYSSINY
-1213 AYLQILPK
+1213 SYLQILPK

-1305 TKSLTPSNIETSAL
+1305 TKSLTPSSIETSAL
-1319 ANLHVTLESPIV
+1319 ANLHVTLESPTV

-1934 VAGRTYTIHAKMRNT
+1934 VAGKTYTIHAKMRNT

-1962 AINQAYNE
+1962 AINKNYSEAN
-1970 SDSRRL
+1970 SRRL
-1976 SGGEGRT
+1976 SGGEGST

-1993 NIRIDNDYDK
+1993 NIRIDNDFGK
-2003 DIVIYEFYIIEG
+2003 DIIIYEFYIIEG
-2015 DFITSKTVTYD
+2015 DFTTSKTVTYD

-2041 FAGWYTLSS
+2041 FAGWYTASS
-2050 GGSQITDS
+2050 GGTKVESS
-2058 TKVTKANDYTLFA
+2058 TKVKITANQTLYA
-2071 HWTENTKAYLM
+2071 HWTVNTTAYLM
-2082 TGTNWQAKLKS
+2082 TGWQAKLKA
-2093 ANSNY
+2093 ANSSY

-2116 TRVSVGAVNS
+2116 TRVSVGAINAD
-2126 NGTSAYVSGTSGV
+2126 GTSAYVAGTNNV
-2139 SDVTAYV
+2139 SDVFAYV
-2146 TAGSASGKYKVV
+2146 TAGSSSGKYKVV
-2158 FYSNATIYAPV
+2158 FYSNATIYAPKD
-2169 NSSYLFS
+2169 SSYLFS
-2176 ASTSSSQLKALKSI
+2176 YSGLGNKFTSLTSITFNNFDTSNVTNMKNMFYFASKLTSLNLS
-2190 AFNNFNTSNVTNM
+2190 NFNTSNVTNM
-2203 SNMFDNCALLTSLDL
+2203 ASMFSVCLDL
-2218 SKFDTSKVTN
+2218 A
-2228 MQSMFNNCTSLTSLN
+2228 SLT
-2243 LTSFNTAKVT
+2243 LTSFNT
-2253 NMRMMF
+2253 
-2259 YNVKNVSLNLSKFD
+2259 S
-2273 TSNVTNM
+2273 
-2280 SWMFAQANVPSLSN
+2280 
-2294 FNTAKVTD
+2294 KVTD
-2302 MSYMFF
+2302 MSYMFNGCNA
-2308 LSSATSIDLSSFN
+2308 LSSLSLTSFN
-2321 TSNVTNMSYMFSGC
+2321 TSKVTNMSQMFYEC
-2335 GNLSSLDLSNF
+2335 KALTSLDLSNF
-2346 DMSKVTNTNYMLNNF
+2346 DMSKVTSTSDMLSGL
-2361 TELGGFTTLKTPK
+2361 TEIEGFTQLKTPT
-2374 KLAKIIN
+2374 KLATTIA

-2428 CSVDGLVGSSNGVR
+2428 CSVDGLVGSSDGVR

-2453 KTTGYAGNY
+2453 KTTGYWDNY

-2552 CRSTVAMKAYS
+2552 CKSTVSMKAYS

-2585 TMGSYI
+2585 KMGSYI

>member
-48 GIYIDVTDVSSGELS
+48 GIYIDISDVSSGELS
-63 KNMEMPIQYYP
+63 KNMEMPIQYYLD
-74 NKVTSEGNRI
+74 KVTSETNRVQ
-84 EFSVSPSSEM
+84 FSVKPSSES

-102 ITAQDSSQA
+102 ITAQESSQA

-189 TSGMEISLFKG
+189 TSGKEISLFKG

-281 YQGNAITRIGTTSPS
+281 YQGNAITRIGTTTPS

-533 TGNNSKYSF
+533 TGNNGKYTF

-551 GINGVNTFDLP
+551 GINGVNTFYLP

-601 SENGSWIRANATT
+601 SENGSWIRASATT

-672 KSFATIDINT
+672 RSLATIDINT

-690 YPNAVYYELFYAH
+690 YPTAVYYELFYAH
-703 QGISYTAALSGGQ
+703 QGISYTATLSGGQ

-750 HLGKEDNN
+750 HLGKKDNN
-758 TIYTYNYI
+758 TTYTYNYI

-1092 TDTTDM
+1092 TDTIDM

-1116 TAIILPYGT
+1116 TAIVLPYGT
-1125 WYDEDD
+1125 WYDQDD
-1131 LSVGYTKIEK
+1131 LSVGYTKIENA
-1141 SLVTGGWK
+1141 LVAGGWK

-1171 LRREYA
+1171 LRSEYA
-1177 KGNYFSYETGSFDE
+1177 KGNYFSYETGSFYGQDW
-1191 YQKMYDLTKVYPDLA
+1191 YDLSKVYPDL
-1206 TYSSIKY
+1206 TYYSSINY
-1213 AYLQILPK
+1213 SYLQILPK

-1305 TKSLTPSNIETSAL
+1305 TKSLTPSSIETSAL
-1319 ANLHVTLESPIV
+1319 ANLHVTLESPTV

-1337 QDIPMVSSYSPGM
+1337 QDIPMVFSYSPGM

-1584 GQTITISGTISAIN
+1584 GQAITISGTISAIN

-1934 VAGRTYTIHAKMRNT
+1934 VAGKTYTIHAKMRNT

-1962 AINQAYNE
+1962 AINKNYSEAN
-1970 SDSRRL
+1970 SRRL
-1976 SGGEGRT
+1976 SGGEGST

-1993 NIRIDNDYDK
+1993 NIRIDNDFGK
-2003 DIVIYEFYIIEG
+2003 DIIIYEFYIIEG
-2015 DFITSKTVTYD
+2015 DFTTSKTVTYD

-2041 FAGWYTLSS
+2041 FAGWYTASS
-2050 GGSQITDS
+2050 GGTKVESS
-2058 TKVTKANDYTLFA
+2058 TKVKITANQTLYA
-2071 HWTENTKAYLM
+2071 HWTVNTTAYLM
-2082 TGTNWQAKLKS
+2082 TGWQAKLKA
-2093 ANSNY
+2093 ANSSY

-2116 TRVSVGAVNS
+2116 TRVSVGAINAD
-2126 NGTSAYVSGTSGV
+2126 GTSAYVAGTNNV
-2139 SDVTAYV
+2139 SDVFAYV
-2146 TAGSASGKYKVV
+2146 TAGSSSGKYKVV
-2158 FYSNATIYAPV
+2158 FYSNATIYAPKD
-2169 NSSYLFS
+2169 SSYLFS
-2176 ASTSSSQLKALKSI
+2176 YSGLGNKFTSLTSITFNNFDTSNVTNMKNMFYFASKLTSLNLS
-2190 AFNNFNTSNVTNM
+2190 NFNTSNVTNM
-2203 SNMFDNCALLTSLDL
+2203 ASMFSVCLDLTSL
-2218 SKFDTSKVTN
+2218 T
-2228 MQSMFNNCTSLTSLN
+2228 
-2243 LTSFNTAKVT
+2243 LTSFNT
-2253 NMRMMF
+2253 
-2259 YNVKNVSLNLSKFD
+2259 S
-2273 TSNVTNM
+2273 
-2280 SWMFAQANVPSLSN
+2280 
-2294 FNTAKVTD
+2294 KVTD
-2302 MSYMFF
+2302 MSYMFNGCNA
-2308 LSSATSIDLSSFN
+2308 LSSLSLTSFN
-2321 TSNVTNMSYMFSGC
+2321 TSKVTNMSQMFYEC
-2335 GNLSSLDLSNF
+2335 KALTSLDLSNF
-2346 DMSKVTNTNYMLNNF
+2346 DMSKVTSTSDMLSGL
-2361 TELGGFTTLKTPK
+2361 TEIEGFTQLKTPT
-2374 KLAKIIN
+2374 KLVTTIA

-2428 CSVDGLVGSSNGVR
+2428 CSVDGLVGSSDGVR

-2453 KTTGYAGNY
+2453 KTTGYWDNY

-2552 CRSTVAMKAYS
+2552 CKSTVSMKAYS

>member
-48 GIYIDVTDVSSGELS
+48 GIYIDISDVSSGELS

-74 NKVTSEGNRI
+74 NKVTSEGNRTQ
-84 EFSVSPSSEM
+84 FSVTPSSES

-169 YYYYVSGGYG
+169 YYYYISGGYG

-210 VINFREFEKVPENV
+210 VINFREFGNVPENV

-259 VDNEYEITKINTSAT
+259 VDNEYEITAINTSAT
-274 SYALPGY
+274 TYALPGY
-281 YQGNAITRIGTTSPS
+281 YQGNAITRIGTTSSSP
-296 ALDEDAAIVWF
+296 LDEDAITVWF
-307 ANTMTHIGGYST
+307 ANTMTHVGGYSSVST
-319 SKIQKFYLGN
+319 LQRIYLGN

-339 YGTNELSGNLVLP
+339 YGCNSLSGNLILP
-352 ISITKIGDDSFG
+352 ISITKINNDAFANLDS
-364 VVTTISCL
+364 IDSL
-372 FPYLPNCEYFGS
+372 FPYLPNCVYFGA
-384 GSFKGDSGFYGILS
+384 GSFKGSSGFNGILS
-398 VRGVIGSTAF
+398 VTGEISGDTVFSMVGVKKI
-408 ANVSVRTLNIEAGT
+408 NIKSGT
-422 TSIGTDSFYGMQ
+422 TSLGGGSTFDNMTNLKEIY
-434 GLRRVFIDS
+434 IDS
-443 SAIAGLASSD
+443 SAVAGLVSSG
-453 SCLLDISNN
+453 SGLLENEN
-462 VSLQDVYIKDGL
+462 LTDVYIKSDL
-474 TIGAYFTS
+474 TIGAYFANH
-482 DSNFVETESN
+482 SNFVETESN

-533 TGNNSKYSF
+533 SGNNGKYTF
-542 SGKNATTKI
+542 SGKNATTRI
-551 GINGVNTFDLP
+551 GINGVNTFYLP

-575 TTANGSSETVKVA
+575 TTADGVGGAKVA

-601 SENGSWIRANATT
+601 SENGSWIRASAIT

-627 YDFAGGTKGTNAP
+627 YDFAGGSKGTNAP
-640 SSYIFGNTTAISNP
+640 TSYIFGNTTAISNP
-654 TRAGYTFVGWN
+654 TRAGYTFVGWD

-672 KSFATIDINT
+672 RSLATIDINT

-716 IRWRKY
+716 IRWRGY
-722 TTAGAFGGNVSTSSQ
+722 TTAGAYSSSLSSSSN
-737 YAPTDN
+737 YTLSSDA
-743 MYVALWY
+743 YVALWY

-758 TIYTYNYI
+758 TTYTYNYT

-793 LIANSWKS
+793 LIADSWKS

-815 SILFTQDASKTP
+815 SILFTQDASKIP
-827 SGKTGVSVGATD
+827 SGNTGVSVGATD
-839 IDGQTAYS
+839 IDGQTVYS
-847 NMRYVSDIT
+847 SMKYVSDIT

-869 FYSPCPMYAPT
+869 FYAPCPMYAPT

-887 NLTGLTNIEFAAL
+887 NLTGLTSIEFAAL

-934 KGMFDGCTML
+934 KGMFDGCAML

-949 SSFNTLNVTSISGM
+949 SSFNTSNVTSISGM

-994 SLRTIDL
+994 GLRTINL

-1011 MNSLFYECTELREV
+1011 MNSLFYDCTELREV

-1038 MNSMFYSCKNLESS
+1038 MNSMFYSCKNLESA

-1085 TFDMSNV
+1085 TFNMSNV

-1116 TAIILPYGT
+1116 TAIVLPYGT
-1125 WYDEDD
+1125 WYDQDD
-1131 LSVGYTKIEK
+1131 LSVGYTKIENA
-1141 SLVTGGWK
+1141 LVAGGWK

-1171 LRREYA
+1171 LRSEYA
-1177 KGNYFSYETGSFDE
+1177 KGNYFSYETGSFHGQDW
-1191 YQKMYDLTKVYPDLA
+1191 YDLSKVYPDL
-1206 TYSSIKY
+1206 TYYSSINY
-1213 AYLQILPK
+1213 SYLQILPK

-1305 TKSLTPSNIETSAL
+1305 TKSLTPSSIETSAL
-1319 ANLHVTLESPIV
+1319 ANLHVTLESPTV

-1350 NFHDTIKSMTGV
+1350 NFHDTIKSTAGV
-1362 ANTKG
+1362 TNTKG
-1367 EYNQTFVSFDTAT
+1367 EYNQTFVSFDSAT
-1380 SLGDITQIVTYSP
+1380 SLGEITQIVTYSP

-1402 GNGKYNDQSGTITLG
+1402 GNGKYNSQSGTITLG

-1584 GQTITISGTISAIN
+1584 RQTITISGTISAIN

-1686 FENPNTVITANSK
+1686 FENPNTVITSNSK
-1699 VTLPYAHT
+1699 VKLPYAHT

-1962 AINQAYNE
+1962 GINKNYSEAN
-1970 SDSRRL
+1970 SRRL
-1976 SGGEGRT
+1976 SGAGSST
-1983 TLTVSSTGTY
+1983 TFTVSTTGVY
-1993 NIRIDNDYDK
+1993 NIRIDNDFGK
-2003 DIVIYEFYIIEG
+2003 DIVIHEFYIIEG
-2015 DFITSKTVTYD
+2015 DFTISKTITYD
-2026 STYGT
+2026 STYGE

-2041 FAGWYTLSS
+2041 FDGWYTLSS
-2050 GGSQITDS
+2050 GGSKITSS
-2058 TKVTKANDYTLFA
+2058 TKVTYTNDHTLFA
-2071 HWTENTKAYLM
+2071 HWVENSSAYLM
-2082 TGTNWQAKLKS
+2082 TGSNWQAKLKA

-2109 KTKPTSG
+2109 NTKPTSG
-2116 TRVSVGAVNS
+2116 TRVSVGAINAD
-2126 NGTSAYVSGTSGV
+2126 GTSAYVSGTRNT
-2139 SDVTAYV
+2139 SDVIAYV
-2146 TAGSASGKYKVV
+2146 TAGSTSGKYKVV
-2158 FYSNATIYAPV
+2158 FYSNATIYAPKD
-2169 NSSYLFS
+2169 SSYLFS
-2176 ASTSSSQLKALKSI
+2176 YSGLGNKFTSLTSITFNNFDTSNVTNMKNMFYFASKLTSLNLS
-2190 AFNNFNTSNVTNM
+2190 NFNTSNVTNM
-2203 SNMFDNCALLTSLDL
+2203 ASMFSVCLDLTSL
-2218 SKFDTSKVTN
+2218 T
-2228 MQSMFNNCTSLTSLN
+2228 
-2243 LTSFNTAKVT
+2243 LTSFNT
-2253 NMRMMF
+2253 
-2259 YNVKNVSLNLSKFD
+2259 S
-2273 TSNVTNM
+2273 
-2280 SWMFAQANVPSLSN
+2280 
-2294 FNTAKVTD
+2294 KVTD
-2302 MSYMFF
+2302 MSYMFNGCNA
-2308 LSSATSIDLSSFN
+2308 LSSLSLTSFN
-2321 TSNVTNMSYMFSGC
+2321 TSKVTNMSQMFYEC
-2335 GNLSSLDLSNF
+2335 KALTSLDLSNF
-2346 DMSKVTNTNYMLNNF
+2346 DMSKVTSTSDMLSGL
-2361 TELGGFTTLKTPK
+2361 TEIEGFTQLKTPT
-2374 KLAKIIN
+2374 KLATTIA

-2393 TYTQVSTS
+2393 TYTQVNTS

-2428 CSVDGLVGSSNGVR
+2428 CSVDGLVGSSDGVR

-2453 KTTGYAGNY
+2453 KTTGYWDNY

-2475 EVIKGSSSGNVESW
+2475 EVTKGSSSGNVDSW
-2489 RVYYSGSQRYASMI
+2489 KVYYSGSQRYASTI

-2533 HDDEIVPMWFMP
+2533 HDDEISPMWFMP

-2552 CRSTVAMKAYS
+2552 CKSTVSMKAYS

-2585 TMGSYI
+2585 KMGSYI

>member
-35 GTHIGSGSLVLDK
+35 GTHTGSGSLVLDK
-48 GIYIDVTDVSSGELS
+48 GIYIDISDVSSGELS

-74 NKVTSEGNRI
+74 NKVTSETNRVQ
-84 EFSVSPSSEM
+84 FSVKPSSES

-111 FYLRLKLNAQY
+111 FYLRLKLNVQY

-210 VINFREFEKVPENV
+210 VINFREFGNVPENV

-259 VDNEYEITKINTSAT
+259 VDGEYEITAINTSAT
-274 SYALPGY
+274 TYALPGY
-281 YQGNAITRIGTTSPS
+281 YQGKAITRIGSLSEYP
-296 ALDEDAAIVWF
+296 LDDDAITVLF
-307 ANTMTHIGGYST
+307 ANTMTHVGGYSSVST
-319 SKIQKFYLGN
+319 LQRIYLGN

-339 YGTNELSGNLVLP
+339 YGCNNLSGNLILP
-352 ISITKIGDDSFG
+352 ISITKINNDAFANLDS
-364 VVTTISCL
+364 IDSL
-372 FPYLPNCEYFGS
+372 FPYLPNCVYFGA
-384 GSFKGDSGFYGILS
+384 GSFKGSSGFNGILS
-398 VRGVIGSTAF
+398 VTGEISGDTVFSMVGVKKI
-408 ANVSVRTLNIEAGT
+408 NIKSGT
-422 TSIGTDSFYGMQ
+422 TSLGGGSTFDNMTNLKEIY
-434 GLRRVFIDS
+434 IDS
-443 SAIAGLASSD
+443 SAVAGLASSE
-453 SCLLDISNN
+453 SGLLENEN
-462 VSLQDVYIKDGL
+462 LTDVYIKNDL

-482 DSNFVETESN
+482 HSNFVETESN

-551 GINGVNTFDLP
+551 GINGVNTFYLP

-588 TADGWIANVSGYT
+588 TADGWVANVSGYT
-601 SENGSWIRANATT
+601 SENGSWIRASATT

-627 YDFAGGTKGTNAP
+627 YDFAGGSKGTNAP

-654 TRAGYTFVGWN
+654 TRAGYTFVGWD

-672 KSFATIDINT
+672 RSLATIDINT

-716 IRWRKY
+716 IRWRGY
-722 TTAGAFGGNVSTSSQ
+722 TTAGAYSSSLSSSSN
-737 YAPTDN
+737 YTLSSDA
-743 MYVALWY
+743 YVALWY

-758 TIYTYNYI
+758 TTYTYNYT

-779 LTLTAKWVQNNSYL
+779 LTLTAKWTPITYTIQYNGNGNTSGSTASSSHTYDVAKNLTANGFKKTGYTFNGWNTKADGSGTSYGNAASVTNLTATNGAKITLYAQWRVNVLTIRYHLNGGTSVSGNSYFSSGNPCKTENWGYTSSSQYGL
-793 LIANSWKS
+793 TNYDDTKRVTRTGYLANTYYNTK
-801 NLASA
+801 
-806 VGGSISNIN
+806 
-815 SILFTQDASKTP
+815 
-827 SGKTGVSVGATD
+827 
-839 IDGQTAYS
+839 
-847 NMRYVSDIT
+847 
-856 AYVVANGSKYDVI
+856 ANGSG
-869 FYSPCPMYAPT
+869 
-880 DSSNLFN
+880 N
-887 NLTGLTNIEFAAL
+887 NLDHDSLTTTIQIATAAGVLTNLE
-900 KTNKVTNM
+900 NG
-908 ARMFQKDSS
+908 
-917 LTSISLSSLD
+917 D
-927 TSLVIDL
+927 T
-934 KGMFDGCTML
+934 
-944 TSLDL
+944 
-949 SSFNTLNVTSISGM
+949 
-963 FKNCSNLETL
+963 
-973 NISSFNTSKITGMS
+973 
-987 QTFMGCG
+987 
-994 SLRTIDL
+994 TIDIY
-1001 SNFDTSLVTT
+1001 
-1011 MNSLFYECTELREV
+1011 M
-1025 KLGSKFVTTNVQN
+1025 
-1038 MNSMFYSCKNLESS
+1038 
-1052 AINVLLNR
+1052 I
-1060 FNTSKVTTMSNMFN
+1060 
-1074 GCLKLISIDLN
+1074 
-1085 TFDMSNV
+1085 
-1092 TDTTDM
+1092 
-1098 LANCEQLRVI
+1098 
-1108 KTPVALSS
+1108 
-1116 TAIILPYGT
+1116 
-1125 WYDEDD
+1125 
-1131 LSVGYTKIEK
+1131 
-1141 SLVTGGWK
+1141 
-1149 TIRPGYSV
+1149 
-1157 TYNAI
+1157 
-1162 ATKDYSESN
+1162 
-1171 LRREYA
+1171 
-1177 KGNYFSYETGSFDE
+1177 
-1191 YQKMYDLTKVYPDLA
+1191 
-1206 TYSSIKY
+1206 
-1213 AYLQILPK
+1213 
-1221 VTSRWTNSSSGVI
+1221 WT
-1234 SAEAYV
+1234 
-1240 LGNAQYHV
+1240 
-1248 RVPRGYYIEIKQID
+1248 
-1262 YENNE
+1262 
-1267 LSQSWTLGKE
+1267 
-1277 YVSGESDFE
+1277 
-1286 ESIVTNSKTH
+1286 
-1296 KLVFTLRHS
+1296 
-1305 TKSLTPSNIETSAL
+1305 
-1319 ANLHVTLESPIV
+1319 
-1331 TNIWYG
+1331 
-1337 QDIPMVSSYSPGM
+1337 
-1350 NFHDTIKSMTGV
+1350 
-1362 ANTKG
+1362 
-1367 EYNQTFVSFDTAT
+1367 
-1380 SLGDITQIVTYSP
+1380 P
-1393 ITYTIKLKT
+1393 ITYTIKYD
-1402 GNGKYNDQSGTITLG
+1402 GNGNTSGSTASSSHTYNQA
-1417 TGYMGQKIDIKRSLI
+1417 K
-1432 TLPIGNLLKS
+1432 NL
-1442 ITQSGKGQF
+1442 T
-1451 VDIGAYGNNLF
+1451 
-1462 TDFDEWQ
+1462 
-1469 YQIGAGD
+1469 
-1476 ATLTLKFTPM
+1476 
-1486 TFDVSFDANGG
+1486 ANGF
-1497 NVAPSTIS
+1497 T
-1505 VSYGSAYGELPTP
+1505 
-1518 SRTGYTFA
+1518 RTGYTFA
-1526 GWLGG
+1526 GWAT
-1531 SKNLLKGSVS
+1531 STSGSVVYS
-1541 QNGWSGTYSLLN
+1541 NRQSVINLTTTQNE
-1553 ANTNKFSFR
+1553 
-1562 VHTGGSA
+1562 
-1569 GSCWRSFYIDVSKYI
+1569 
-1584 GQTITISGTISAIN
+1584 TITL
-1598 PTNGEVSYI
+1598 Y
-1607 SVGQGN
+1607 
-1613 NDSYPY
+1613 
-1619 HIAGSSDSKRIYN
+1619 
-1632 KGDAV
+1632 
-1637 GTTFSHTCTI
+1637 
-1647 IDGTSIMGICI
+1647 
-1658 WANITAA
+1658 
-1665 NGYVDVVFDNLQI
+1665 
-1678 EAGNKATA
+1678 
-1686 FENPNTVITANSK
+1686 
-1699 VTLPYAHT
+1699 
-1707 LTAKWTPKEY
+1707 AKWTPNEY

-1934 VAGRTYTIHAKMRNT
+1934 VAGKTYTIHAKMRNT

-1962 AINQAYNE
+1962 GINKNYSEAN
-1970 SDSRRL
+1970 SRRL
-1976 SGGEGRT
+1976 SGAGSST
-1983 TLTVSSTGTY
+1983 TFTVSTTGVY
-1993 NIRIDNDYDK
+1993 NIRIDNDFGK
-2003 DIVIYEFYIIEG
+2003 DIVIHEFYIIEG
-2015 DFITSKTVTYD
+2015 DFTTSKTITYD
-2026 STYGT
+2026 STYGE

-2041 FAGWYTLSS
+2041 FDGWYTLSS
-2050 GGSQITDS
+2050 GGSKITAS
-2058 TKVTKANDYTLFA
+2058 TKVTNTNEHTLFA
-2071 HWTENTKAYLM
+2071 HWVENSNAYLM
-2082 TGTNWQAKLKS
+2082 TGSNWQAKLKA
-2093 ANSNY
+2093 ANSSY
-2098 TQANIESIEFT
+2098 TQTNIESIEFT
-2109 KTKPTSG
+2109 NTKPTSG
-2116 TRVSVGAVNS
+2116 TRVSVGATNA
-2126 NGTSAYVSGTSGV
+2126 NGTTSYVSGTSGV
-2139 SDVTAYV
+2139 SDVIAYV
-2146 TAGSASGKYKVV
+2146 TAGSTSGKYKVV
-2158 FYSNATIYAPV
+2158 FYSNATIYAPK

-2190 AFNNFNTSNVTNM
+2190 AFNNFNTSNATNM

-2218 SKFDTSKVTN
+2218 SKFDTSKVTD
-2228 MQSMFNNCTSLTSLN
+2228 MQSMFNNCSSLTSLN

-2259 YNVKNVSLNLSKFD
+2259 YSVNNVSLNLSKFD

-2280 SWMFAQANVPSLSN
+2280 SWMFAQANIPSLSN

-2428 CSVDGLVGSSNGVR
+2428 CSVDGLVGSSDGVR

-2453 KTTGYAGNY
+2453 KTTGFAFDY

-2475 EVIKGSSSGNVESW
+2475 EVTKGSSSGNVESW
-2489 RVYYSGSQRYASMI
+2489 KVYYSGSQRYASTI

-2533 HDDEIVPMWFMP
+2533 HDDEIAPMWFMP

-2552 CRSTVAMKAYS
+2552 CKSTVSMKAYS